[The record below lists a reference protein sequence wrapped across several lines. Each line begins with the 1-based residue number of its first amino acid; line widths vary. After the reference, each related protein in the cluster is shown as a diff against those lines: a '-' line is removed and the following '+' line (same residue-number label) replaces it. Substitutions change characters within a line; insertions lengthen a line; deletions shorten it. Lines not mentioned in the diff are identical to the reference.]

1 MNKNTQNKNR
11 KMSKLSSYLKV
22 SCSALILSSSL
33 VGYGFTK
40 DAFAATQDSQ
50 TPSSENTKHIQKDLQ
65 DAINKAKKDINQLKS
80 LSAVELKSYKE
91 DIESAKDRTEIKDII
106 KEAKKENT
114 ATAQENATDVSNKDN
129 NIETDSTESPSTQD
143 VSTEEKATTTN
154 DDDTSADNTSNT
166 SSELDKIVSDL
177 DDLSNKVD
185 TSQQNDATT
194 NESSTSESNT
204 FENTTDEVTK
214 EEPTTEESTKE
225 EPTTES
231 NSNQT
236 TSSKSH
242 SSVVDK
248 LDSIKN
254 DIDSAKKDIES
265 SKDNTSNQLSSN
277 ENSTEEATTESI
289 EKDDSTK
296 ETPST
301 ENTTRS
307 SSNHHLL
314 DGLAELNNINKDQNL
329 DNDALHHQFDK
340 INNQLSEAEK
350 INQDISKIEKDQADS
365 SHLYINRKL
374 DQLSDLRNK
383 VQNQAD
389 LAKKDKQAI
398 DNDIETVRKNV
409 ENNRDI
415 ILNRLQQA
423 SDKQRAA
430 EDVLNSVLS
439 KNEAQ
444 DILKNIKTKGQSD
457 KQIAD
462 QIMEQIDGLT
472 STTSDD
478 ILKSMLEQATN
489 KEDLLKTILSTR
501 LGQNEAATIAKRLA
515 NAHLTNSQIVDRL
528 KQAFNQ
534 QGLVSG
540 DDILNNILDKT
551 SNRKKAI
558 ETMLATKLNQA
569 KANALADIISR
580 VQSDKANALDLVK
593 STINGKAND
602 LLQLQ
607 NNLGQAKNR
616 LNYILDPILNR
627 PSLLDRIT
635 GNTSGSNLGSSLLG
649 NGLDLLGGLT
659 GNNLLGNLPSGS
671 SLLDGLTNG
680 NSLLD
685 GISDIPNPTQG
696 LSLGNLGDDGL
707 LSGLFNDDGNLS
719 LPATGEAIKKNWVP
733 IAAVIAIAG
742 GALVWFSRRKHH
754 QSNN

>member
-1 MNKNTQNKNR
+1 MNKNMQNKNR

-40 DAFAATQDSQ
+40 DAFAATQDAE
-50 TPSSENTKHIQKDLQ
+50 TATSETTTHVQKDLQ
-65 DAINKAKKDINQLKS
+65 DAMNKAKKDIKQLKH

-91 DIESAKDRTEIKDII
+91 DIESAKNQNEIKNII
-106 KEAKKENT
+106 KEAKKENKV
-114 ATAQENATDVSNKDN
+114 TAQENTTDVSNKDN
-129 NIETDSTESPSTQD
+129 STESSSTQD
-143 VSTEEKATTTN
+143 ASTEEEEKATTSN
-154 DDDTSADNTSNT
+154 DTSADNTSNI
-166 SSELDKIVSDL
+166 SNELDNIVSDL
-177 DDLSNKVD
+177 DTLSNKVD
-185 TSQQNDATT
+185 SGQQKDATT
-194 NESSTSESNT
+194 SNESSSSESNT
-204 FENTTDEVTK
+204 SENTTDEVTK
-214 EEPTTEESTKE
+214 EEPTTEESPKE
-225 EPTTES
+225 MPTTEKP
-231 NSNQT
+231 SNQT
-236 TSSKSH
+236 TSSKSET
-242 SSVVDK
+242 SIVDK

-265 SKDNTSNQLSSN
+265 SKENDSNQLPSD
-277 ENSTEEATTESI
+277 ENSTEEETTESSSI
-289 EKDDSTK
+289 QDAPT
-296 ETPST
+296 T
-301 ENTTRS
+301 ENTTHS
-307 SSNHHLL
+307 NSNHHILE
-314 DGLAELNNINKDQNL
+314 GLAKLNDTHKDQDL
-329 DNDALHHQFDK
+329 DTDARHHQFDK
-340 INNQLSEAEK
+340 VNHQLSETEK
-350 INQDISKIEKDQADS
+350 INQAIAKIENSKDDA

-374 DQLSDLRNK
+374 DQLSDLRDNI
-383 VQNQAD
+383 QHQAD

-398 DNDIETVRKNV
+398 DNDIETVRKNI

-415 ILNRLQQA
+415 ILNRLQQV

-430 EDVLNSVLS
+430 EDILNSVFS

-444 DILKNIKTKGQSD
+444 HILKNIKTKGQSD

-462 QIMEQIDGLT
+462 QIMKQIDGLT

-515 NAHLTNSQIVDRL
+515 NDHLTNSQIVDRL

-534 QGLVSG
+534 HGLVSS
-540 DDILNNILDKT
+540 DDILNDILDKT
-551 SNRKKAI
+551 SNRKQAI

-607 NNLGQAKNR
+607 NSLGQAKNR
-616 LNYILDPILNR
+616 LNYILDPIVNR

-635 GNTSGSNLGSSLLG
+635 GNTSGSNLGSNLLG

-659 GNNLLGNLPSGS
+659 GSHLLGNLPSGS

-696 LSLGNLGDDGL
+696 LSLGNIGDDGL
-707 LSGLFNDDGNLS
+707 LSGLFDDNGDLS

>member
-40 DAFAATQDSQ
+40 DAFAATQDAE
-50 TPSSENTKHIQKDLQ
+50 TATSETTTHVQKDLQ
-65 DAINKAKKDINQLKS
+65 DAMNKAKKDIKQLKH

-91 DIESAKDRTEIKDII
+91 DIESAKNQNEIKDII
-106 KEAKKENT
+106 KEAKKENKV
-114 ATAQENATDVSNKDN
+114 TAQENTTDVSNKDN
-129 NIETDSTESPSTQD
+129 STESSSTQD
-143 VSTEEKATTTN
+143 ASTEEEEKATTSN
-154 DDDTSADNTSNT
+154 DTSADNTSNILN
-166 SSELDKIVSDL
+166 ELDNIVSDL
-177 DDLSNKVD
+177 DTLSNKVD
-185 TSQQNDATT
+185 SGQQKDATT
-194 NESSTSESNT
+194 SNESSSSESNT
-204 FENTTDEVTK
+204 SENTTDEVTK
-214 EEPTTEESTKE
+214 EEPTTEESPKE
-225 EPTTES
+225 VPTTEKP
-231 NSNQT
+231 SNQT
-236 TSSKSH
+236 TSSKSET
-242 SSVVDK
+242 SIVDK

-265 SKDNTSNQLSSN
+265 SKENDSNQLPSD
-277 ENSTEEATTESI
+277 ENSTEEETTESSSI
-289 EKDDSTK
+289 QDAPT
-296 ETPST
+296 T
-301 ENTTRS
+301 ENTTHS
-307 SSNHHLL
+307 NSNHHILE
-314 DGLAELNNINKDQNL
+314 GLAKLNDTHKDQDL
-329 DNDALHHQFDK
+329 DTDARHHQFDK
-340 INNQLSEAEK
+340 VNHQLSETEK
-350 INQDISKIEKDQADS
+350 INQAIAKIENSKDDA

-374 DQLSDLRNK
+374 DQLSDLRDNI
-383 VQNQAD
+383 QHQAD

-398 DNDIETVRKNV
+398 DNDIETVRKNI

-415 ILNRLQQA
+415 ILNRLQQV

-430 EDVLNSVLS
+430 EDVLNSVFS

-444 DILKNIKTKGQSD
+444 HILKNIKTKGQSD

-462 QIMEQIDGLT
+462 QIMKQIDGLT

-515 NAHLTNSQIVDRL
+515 NDHLTNSQIVDRL

-534 QGLVSG
+534 HGLVSS
-540 DDILNNILDKT
+540 DDILNDILDKT
-551 SNRKKAI
+551 SNRKQAI

-607 NNLGQAKNR
+607 NSLGQAKNR
-616 LNYILDPILNR
+616 LNYILDPIVNR

-635 GNTSGSNLGSSLLG
+635 GNTSGSNLGSNLLG

-659 GNNLLGNLPSGS
+659 GSHLLGNLPSGS

-696 LSLGNLGDDGL
+696 LSLGHLGDDGL
-707 LSGLFNDDGNLS
+707 LSGLFNSDGNLS
-719 LPATGEAIKKNWVP
+719 LPATGEAIKKNWIP

>member
-40 DAFAATQDSQ
+40 DAFAATQDAE
-50 TPSSENTKHIQKDLQ
+50 TATSETTTHVQKDLQ
-65 DAINKAKKDINQLKS
+65 DAMNKAKKDIKQLKH

-91 DIESAKDRTEIKDII
+91 DIESAKNQNEIKDII
-106 KEAKKENT
+106 KEAKKENKV
-114 ATAQENATDVSNKDN
+114 TAQENTTDVSNKDN
-129 NIETDSTESPSTQD
+129 STESSSTQD
-143 VSTEEKATTTN
+143 ASTEEEEKATTSN
-154 DDDTSADNTSNT
+154 DTSADNTSNI
-166 SSELDKIVSDL
+166 SNELDNIVSDL
-177 DDLSNKVD
+177 DTLSNKVD
-185 TSQQNDATT
+185 SGQQKDATT
-194 NESSTSESNT
+194 SNESSSSESNT
-204 FENTTDEVTK
+204 SENTTDEVTK
-214 EEPTTEESTKE
+214 EEPTTEESPKE
-225 EPTTES
+225 VPTTEKP
-231 NSNQT
+231 SNQT
-236 TSSKSH
+236 TSSKSET
-242 SSVVDK
+242 SIVDK

-265 SKDNTSNQLSSN
+265 SKENDSNQLPSD
-277 ENSTEEATTESI
+277 ENSTEEETTESSSI
-289 EKDDSTK
+289 QDAPT
-296 ETPST
+296 T
-301 ENTTRS
+301 ENTTHS
-307 SSNHHLL
+307 NSNHHIL
-314 DGLAELNNINKDQNL
+314 DGLAKLNDTHKDQDL
-329 DNDALHHQFDK
+329 DTDARHHQFDK
-340 INNQLSEAEK
+340 VNHQLSETEK
-350 INQDISKIEKDQADS
+350 INQAIAKIENSKDDA

-374 DQLSDLRNK
+374 DQLSDLRDNI
-383 VQNQAD
+383 QHQAD

-398 DNDIETVRKNV
+398 DNDIETVRKNI

-415 ILNRLQQA
+415 ILNRLQQV

-430 EDVLNSVLS
+430 EDVLNSVFS

-444 DILKNIKTKGQSD
+444 HILKNIKTKGQSD

-462 QIMEQIDGLT
+462 QIMKQIDGLT

-515 NAHLTNSQIVDRL
+515 NDHLTNSQIVDRL

-534 QGLVSG
+534 HGLVSS
-540 DDILNNILDKT
+540 DDILNDILDKT
-551 SNRKKAI
+551 SNRKQAI

-607 NNLGQAKNR
+607 NSLGQAKNR
-616 LNYILDPILNR
+616 LNYILDPIVNR

-635 GNTSGSNLGSSLLG
+635 GNTSGSNLGSNLLG

-659 GNNLLGNLPSGS
+659 GSHLLGNLPSGS

-696 LSLGNLGDDGL
+696 LSLGHLGDDGL
-707 LSGLFNDDGNLS
+707 LSGLFNSDGNLS
-719 LPATGEAIKKNWVP
+719 LPATGEAIKKNWIP
-733 IAAVIAIAG
+733 IAAVIAITG

>member
-40 DAFAATQDSQ
+40 DAFAATQDAE
-50 TPSSENTKHIQKDLQ
+50 TATSETTTHVQKDLQ
-65 DAINKAKKDINQLKS
+65 DAMNKAKKDIKQLKH

-91 DIESAKDRTEIKDII
+91 DIESAKNQNEIKNII
-106 KEAKKENT
+106 KEAKKENKV
-114 ATAQENATDVSNKDN
+114 TAQENTTDVSNKDN
-129 NIETDSTESPSTQD
+129 STESSSTQD
-143 VSTEEKATTTN
+143 ASTEEEEKATTSN
-154 DDDTSADNTSNT
+154 DTSADNTSNI
-166 SSELDKIVSDL
+166 SNELDNIVSDL
-177 DDLSNKVD
+177 DTLSNKVD
-185 TSQQNDATT
+185 SGQQKDATT
-194 NESSTSESNT
+194 SNESSSSESNT
-204 FENTTDEVTK
+204 SENTTDEVTK
-214 EEPTTEESTKE
+214 EEPTTEESPKE
-225 EPTTES
+225 MPTTEKP
-231 NSNQT
+231 SNQT
-236 TSSKSH
+236 TSSKSET
-242 SSVVDK
+242 SIVDK

-265 SKDNTSNQLSSN
+265 SKENDSNQLPSD
-277 ENSTEEATTESI
+277 ENSTEEETTESSSI
-289 EKDDSTK
+289 QDAPT
-296 ETPST
+296 T
-301 ENTTRS
+301 ENTTHS
-307 SSNHHLL
+307 NSNHHILE
-314 DGLAELNNINKDQNL
+314 GLAKLNDTHKDQDL
-329 DNDALHHQFDK
+329 DTDARHHQFDK
-340 INNQLSEAEK
+340 VNHQLSETEK
-350 INQDISKIEKDQADS
+350 INQAIAKIENSKDDA

-374 DQLSDLRNK
+374 DQLSDLRDNI
-383 VQNQAD
+383 QHQAD

-398 DNDIETVRKNV
+398 DNDIETVRKNI

-415 ILNRLQQA
+415 ILNRLQQV

-430 EDVLNSVLS
+430 EDILNSVFS

-444 DILKNIKTKGQSD
+444 HILKNIKTKGQSD

-462 QIMEQIDGLT
+462 QIMKQIDGLT

-515 NAHLTNSQIVDRL
+515 NDHLTNSQIVDRL

-534 QGLVSG
+534 HGLVSS
-540 DDILNNILDKT
+540 DDILNDILDKT
-551 SNRKKAI
+551 SNRKQAI

-607 NNLGQAKNR
+607 NSLGQAKNR
-616 LNYILDPILNR
+616 LNYILDPIVNR

-635 GNTSGSNLGSSLLG
+635 GNTSGSNLGSNLLG

-659 GNNLLGNLPSGS
+659 GSHLLGNLPSGS

-696 LSLGNLGDDGL
+696 LSLGHLGDDGL
-707 LSGLFNDDGNLS
+707 LSGLFNSDGNLS
-719 LPATGEAIKKNWVP
+719 LPATGKAIKKNWIP

>member
-40 DAFAATQDSQ
+40 DAFAATQDAE
-50 TPSSENTKHIQKDLQ
+50 TATSETTTHVQKDLQ
-65 DAINKAKKDINQLKS
+65 DAMNKAKKDIKQLKH

-91 DIESAKDRTEIKDII
+91 DIESAKNQNEIKNII
-106 KEAKKENT
+106 KEAKKENKV
-114 ATAQENATDVSNKDN
+114 TAQENTTDVSNKDN
-129 NIETDSTESPSTQD
+129 STESSSTQD
-143 VSTEEKATTTN
+143 ASTEEEKATTSN
-154 DDDTSADNTSNT
+154 DTSADNTSNI
-166 SSELDKIVSDL
+166 SNELDNIVSDL
-177 DDLSNKVD
+177 DTLSNKVD
-185 TSQQNDATT
+185 SGQQKDATT
-194 NESSTSESNT
+194 SNESSSSESNT
-204 FENTTDEVTK
+204 SENTTDEVTK
-214 EEPTTEESTKE
+214 EEPTTEESPKE
-225 EPTTES
+225 MPTTEKP
-231 NSNQT
+231 SNQT
-236 TSSKSH
+236 TSSKSET
-242 SSVVDK
+242 SIVDK

-254 DIDSAKKDIES
+254 DIDSAKKDMES
-265 SKDNTSNQLSSN
+265 SKENNSNQLPSDDN
-277 ENSTEEATTESI
+277 NTEEATTESSSI
-289 EKDDSTK
+289 QDAPT
-296 ETPST
+296 T
-301 ENTTRS
+301 ENTTHS
-307 SSNHHLL
+307 NSNHHILE
-314 DGLAELNNINKDQNL
+314 GLAKLNDTHKDQDL
-329 DNDALHHQFDK
+329 DTDARHHQFDK
-340 INNQLSEAEK
+340 VNHQLSETEK
-350 INQDISKIEKDQADS
+350 INQAIAKIENSKDDA

-374 DQLSDLRNK
+374 DQLSDLRDNI
-383 VQNQAD
+383 QHQAD

-398 DNDIETVRKNV
+398 DNDIETVRKNI

-415 ILNRLQQA
+415 ILNRLQQV

-430 EDVLNSVLS
+430 EDVLNSVFS

-444 DILKNIKTKGQSD
+444 HILKNIKTKGQSD

-462 QIMEQIDGLT
+462 QIMKQIDGLT

-515 NAHLTNSQIVDRL
+515 NDHLTNSQIVDRL

-534 QGLVSG
+534 HGLVSS
-540 DDILNNILDKT
+540 DDILNDILDKT
-551 SNRKKAI
+551 SNRKQAI

-607 NNLGQAKNR
+607 NSLGQAKNR
-616 LNYILDPILNR
+616 LNYILDPIVNR

-635 GNTSGSNLGSSLLG
+635 GNTSGSNLGSNLLG

-659 GNNLLGNLPSGS
+659 GSHLLGNLPSGS

-696 LSLGNLGDDGL
+696 LSLGHLGDDGL
-707 LSGLFNDDGNLS
+707 LSGLFNSDGNLS
-719 LPATGEAIKKNWVP
+719 LPATGEAIKKNWIP

>member
-40 DAFAATQDSQ
+40 DAFAATQDAE
-50 TPSSENTKHIQKDLQ
+50 TATSETTTHVQKDLQ
-65 DAINKAKKDINQLKS
+65 DAMNKAKKDIKQLKH

-91 DIESAKDRTEIKDII
+91 DIESAKNQNEIKDII
-106 KEAKKENT
+106 KEAKKENRV
-114 ATAQENATDVSNKDN
+114 TAQENTTDVSNKDN
-129 NIETDSTESPSTQD
+129 STESSSTQD
-143 VSTEEKATTTN
+143 ASTEEEEKATTSN
-154 DDDTSADNTSNT
+154 DTSVDNTSNI
-166 SSELDKIVSDL
+166 SNELDNIVSDL
-177 DDLSNKVD
+177 DTLSNKVD
-185 TSQQNDATT
+185 SGQQKDATT
-194 NESSTSESNT
+194 SNESSSSESNT
-204 FENTTDEVTK
+204 SENTTDEVTK
-214 EEPTTEESTKE
+214 EEPTTEESPKE
-225 EPTTES
+225 VPTTEKP
-231 NSNQT
+231 SNQT
-236 TSSKSH
+236 TSSKSET
-242 SSVVDK
+242 SIVDK

-265 SKDNTSNQLSSN
+265 SKENDSNQLPSD
-277 ENSTEEATTESI
+277 ENSTEEETTESSSTQ
-289 EKDDSTK
+289 DSPT
-296 ETPST
+296 T
-301 ENTTRS
+301 EDTTHS
-307 SSNHHLL
+307 NSNHHVL
-314 DGLAELNNINKDQNL
+314 DGLAKLNDTHKDQDL
-329 DNDALHHQFDK
+329 DTDARYHQFDK
-340 INNQLSEAEK
+340 VNRQLSEAEK
-350 INQDISKIEKDQADS
+350 INQAIAKIENSKDDA

-374 DQLSDLRNK
+374 DQLSDLRDNI
-383 VQNQAD
+383 QHQAD

-398 DNDIETVRKNV
+398 DNDIETVRKNI

-430 EDVLNSVLS
+430 EDVLNSVFS

-444 DILKNIKTKGQSD
+444 HILKNIKIKGQSD

-462 QIMEQIDGLT
+462 QIMKQIDGLT

-478 ILKSMLEQATN
+478 ILKSMLEQAPN

-501 LGQNEAATIAKRLA
+501 LGQNEAATIAKRLV
-515 NAHLTNSQIVDRL
+515 NDHLTNSQIVDRL

-534 QGLVSG
+534 HGLVSS
-540 DDILNNILDKT
+540 DDILNDILDKT
-551 SNRKKAI
+551 SNRKQAI

-607 NNLGQAKNR
+607 NSLGQAKNR
-616 LNYILDPILNR
+616 LNYILDPIVNR

-635 GNTSGSNLGSSLLG
+635 GNTSGSNLGSS
-649 NGLDLLGGLT
+649 
-659 GNNLLGNLPSGS
+659 LLGNLPSGS

-685 GISDIPNPTQG
+685 GISDIPDPTQG
-696 LSLGNLGDDGL
+696 LSLGHLGDDGL
-707 LSGLFNDDGNLS
+707 LSGLFNSDGNLS
-719 LPATGEAIKKNWVP
+719 LPATGEAIKKNWIP

>member
-40 DAFAATQDSQ
+40 DAFAATQDAE
-50 TPSSENTKHIQKDLQ
+50 TATSETTTHVQKDLQ
-65 DAINKAKKDINQLKS
+65 DAMNKAKKDIKQLKH

-91 DIESAKDRTEIKDII
+91 DIESAKNQNEIKDII
-106 KEAKKENT
+106 KEAKKENKV
-114 ATAQENATDVSNKDN
+114 TAQENTTDVSNKDN
-129 NIETDSTESPSTQD
+129 STESSSTQD
-143 VSTEEKATTTN
+143 ASTEEEEKATTSH
-154 DDDTSADNTSNT
+154 DTSADNTSNI
-166 SSELDKIVSDL
+166 SNELDNIVSDL
-177 DDLSNKVD
+177 DTLSNKVD
-185 TSQQNDATT
+185 SGQQKDATT
-194 NESSTSESNT
+194 SNESSSSESNT
-204 FENTTDEVTK
+204 SENTTDEVTK
-214 EEPTTEESTKE
+214 EEPTTEESPKE
-225 EPTTES
+225 VPTTEKP
-231 NSNQT
+231 SNQT
-236 TSSKSH
+236 TSSKSET
-242 SSVVDK
+242 SIVDK

-265 SKDNTSNQLSSN
+265 SKENDSNQLPSD
-277 ENSTEEATTESI
+277 ENSTEEETTESSSI
-289 EKDDSTK
+289 QDAPT
-296 ETPST
+296 T
-301 ENTTRS
+301 ENTTHS
-307 SSNHHLL
+307 NSNHHIL
-314 DGLAELNNINKDQNL
+314 DGLAKLNDTHKDQDL
-329 DNDALHHQFDK
+329 DTDARHHQFDK
-340 INNQLSEAEK
+340 VNHQLSETEK
-350 INQDISKIEKDQADS
+350 INQAIAKIENSKDDA

-374 DQLSDLRNK
+374 DQLSDLRDNI
-383 VQNQAD
+383 QHQAD

-398 DNDIETVRKNV
+398 DNDIETVRKNI

-423 SDKQRAA
+423 SDKQHAA
-430 EDVLNSVLS
+430 EDILNSVFS

-444 DILKNIKTKGQSD
+444 HILKNIKTKGQSD

-462 QIMEQIDGLT
+462 QIMKQIDGLT

-515 NAHLTNSQIVDRL
+515 NDHLTNSQIVDRL

-534 QGLVSG
+534 HGLVSS
-540 DDILNNILDKT
+540 DDILNDILDKT
-551 SNRKKAI
+551 SNRKQAI

-569 KANALADIISR
+569 KAKVLADIISR

-607 NNLGQAKNR
+607 NSLGQAKNR
-616 LNYILDPILNR
+616 LNYILDPIVNR

-635 GNTSGSNLGSSLLG
+635 GNTSGSNLGSNLLG

-659 GNNLLGNLPSGS
+659 GSHLLGNLPSGS

-696 LSLGNLGDDGL
+696 LSLGHLGDDGL
-707 LSGLFNDDGNLS
+707 LSGLFNSDGNLS
-719 LPATGEAIKKNWVP
+719 LPATGEAIKKNWIP
-733 IAAVIAIAG
+733 IVAVIAIAG

>member
-40 DAFAATQDSQ
+40 DAFAATQDAE
-50 TPSSENTKHIQKDLQ
+50 TATSETTTHVQKDLQ
-65 DAINKAKKDINQLKS
+65 DAMNKAKKDIKQLKH

-91 DIESAKDRTEIKDII
+91 DIENAKNQNEIKNII
-106 KEAKKENT
+106 KEAKKENKV
-114 ATAQENATDVSNKDN
+114 TAQENTTDVSNKDN
-129 NIETDSTESPSTQD
+129 STESSSTQD
-143 VSTEEKATTTN
+143 ASTEEEEKATTSN
-154 DDDTSADNTSNT
+154 DTSADNTSNI
-166 SSELDKIVSDL
+166 SNELDNIVSDL
-177 DDLSNKVD
+177 DTLSNKVD
-185 TSQQNDATT
+185 SGQQKDATT
-194 NESSTSESNT
+194 SNESSSSESNT
-204 FENTTDEVTK
+204 SENTTDEVTK
-214 EEPTTEESTKE
+214 EEPTTEESPKE
-225 EPTTES
+225 MPTTEKP
-231 NSNQT
+231 SNQT
-236 TSSKSH
+236 TSSKSET
-242 SSVVDK
+242 SIVDK

-265 SKDNTSNQLSSN
+265 SKENDSNQLPSD
-277 ENSTEEATTESI
+277 ENSTEEETTESSSI
-289 EKDDSTK
+289 QDAPT
-296 ETPST
+296 T
-301 ENTTRS
+301 ENTTHS
-307 SSNHHLL
+307 NSNHHILE
-314 DGLAELNNINKDQNL
+314 GLAKLNDTHKDQDL
-329 DNDALHHQFDK
+329 DTDARHHQFDK
-340 INNQLSEAEK
+340 VNHQLSETEK
-350 INQDISKIEKDQADS
+350 INQAIAKIENSKDDA

-374 DQLSDLRNK
+374 DQLSDLRDNI
-383 VQNQAD
+383 QHQAD

-398 DNDIETVRKNV
+398 DNDIETVRKNI

-430 EDVLNSVLS
+430 EDILNSVFS

-444 DILKNIKTKGQSD
+444 HILKNIKTKGQSD

-462 QIMEQIDGLT
+462 QIMKQIDGLT

-501 LGQNEAATIAKRLA
+501 LGQNEAATIAKRLV
-515 NAHLTNSQIVDRL
+515 NDHLTNSQIVDRL

-534 QGLVSG
+534 HGLVSS
-540 DDILNNILDKT
+540 DDILNDILDKT
-551 SNRKKAI
+551 SNRKQAI

-607 NNLGQAKNR
+607 NSLGQAKNR
-616 LNYILDPILNR
+616 LNYILDPIVNR

-635 GNTSGSNLGSSLLG
+635 GNTSGSNLGSNLLG

-659 GNNLLGNLPSGS
+659 GSHLLGNLPSGS

-696 LSLGNLGDDGL
+696 LSLGHLGDDGL
-707 LSGLFNDDGNLS
+707 LSGLFNSDGNLS
-719 LPATGEAIKKNWVP
+719 LPATGEAIKKNWIP

>member
-40 DAFAATQDSQ
+40 DAFAATQDAE
-50 TPSSENTKHIQKDLQ
+50 TATSETTTHVQKDLQ
-65 DAINKAKKDINQLKS
+65 DAMNKAKKDIKQLKH

-91 DIESAKDRTEIKDII
+91 DIESAKNQNEIKNII
-106 KEAKKENT
+106 KEAKKENKV
-114 ATAQENATDVSNKDN
+114 TAQENTTDVSNKDN
-129 NIETDSTESPSTQD
+129 STESSSTQD
-143 VSTEEKATTTN
+143 ASTEEEEKATTSN
-154 DDDTSADNTSNT
+154 DTSADNTSNI
-166 SSELDKIVSDL
+166 SNELDNIVSDL
-177 DDLSNKVD
+177 DTLSNKVD
-185 TSQQNDATT
+185 SGQQKDATT
-194 NESSTSESNT
+194 SNESSSSESNT
-204 FENTTDEVTK
+204 SENTTDEVTK
-214 EEPTTEESTKE
+214 EEPTTEESPKE
-225 EPTTES
+225 VPTTEKP
-231 NSNQT
+231 SNQT
-236 TSSKSH
+236 TSSKSET
-242 SSVVDK
+242 SIVDK

-265 SKDNTSNQLSSN
+265 SKENDSNQLPSD
-277 ENSTEEATTESI
+277 ENSTEEETTESSSI
-289 EKDDSTK
+289 QDAPT
-296 ETPST
+296 T
-301 ENTTRS
+301 ENTTHS
-307 SSNHHLL
+307 NSNHHIL
-314 DGLAELNNINKDQNL
+314 DGLAKLNDTHKDQDL
-329 DNDALHHQFDK
+329 DTDARHHQFDK
-340 INNQLSEAEK
+340 VNHQLSETEK
-350 INQDISKIEKDQADS
+350 INQAIAKIENSKDDA

-374 DQLSDLRNK
+374 DQLSDLRDNI
-383 VQNQAD
+383 QHQAD

-398 DNDIETVRKNV
+398 DNDIETVRKNI

-415 ILNRLQQA
+415 ILNRLQQV

-430 EDVLNSVLS
+430 EDVLNSVFS

-444 DILKNIKTKGQSD
+444 HILKNIKTKGQSD

-462 QIMEQIDGLT
+462 QIMKQIDGLT

-515 NAHLTNSQIVDRL
+515 NDHLTNSQIVDRL

-534 QGLVSG
+534 HGLVSS
-540 DDILNNILDKT
+540 DDILNDILDKT
-551 SNRKKAI
+551 SNRKQAI

-607 NNLGQAKNR
+607 NSLGQAKNR
-616 LNYILDPILNR
+616 LNYILDPIVNR

-635 GNTSGSNLGSSLLG
+635 GNTSGSNLGSNLLG

-659 GNNLLGNLPSGS
+659 GSHLLGNLPSGS

-696 LSLGNLGDDGL
+696 LSLGHLGDDGL
-707 LSGLFNDDGNLS
+707 LSGLFNSDGNLS
-719 LPATGEAIKKNWVP
+719 LPATGEAIKKNWIP

>member
-40 DAFAATQDSQ
+40 DAFAATQDAE
-50 TPSSENTKHIQKDLQ
+50 TATSETTTHVQKDLQ
-65 DAINKAKKDINQLKS
+65 DAMNKAKKDIKQLKH

-91 DIESAKDRTEIKDII
+91 DIESAKNQNEIKNII
-106 KEAKKENT
+106 KEAKKENKV
-114 ATAQENATDVSNKDN
+114 TAQENTTDVSNKDN
-129 NIETDSTESPSTQD
+129 STESSSTQD
-143 VSTEEKATTTN
+143 ASTEEEEKATTSN
-154 DDDTSADNTSNT
+154 DTSADNTSNILN
-166 SSELDKIVSDL
+166 ELDNIVSDL
-177 DDLSNKVD
+177 DTLSNKVD
-185 TSQQNDATT
+185 SGQQKDATT
-194 NESSTSESNT
+194 SNESSSSESNT
-204 FENTTDEVTK
+204 SENTTDEVTK
-214 EEPTTEESTKE
+214 EEPTTEESPKE
-225 EPTTES
+225 MPTTEKP
-231 NSNQT
+231 SNQT
-236 TSSKSH
+236 TSSKSET
-242 SSVVDK
+242 SIVDK

-265 SKDNTSNQLSSN
+265 SKENDSNQLPSD
-277 ENSTEEATTESI
+277 ENSTEEETTESSSI
-289 EKDDSTK
+289 QDAPT
-296 ETPST
+296 T
-301 ENTTRS
+301 ENTTHS
-307 SSNHHLL
+307 NSNHHILE
-314 DGLAELNNINKDQNL
+314 GLAKLNDTHKDQDL
-329 DNDALHHQFDK
+329 DTDARHHQFDK
-340 INNQLSEAEK
+340 VNHQLSETEK
-350 INQDISKIEKDQADS
+350 INQAIAKIENSKDDA

-374 DQLSDLRNK
+374 DQLSDLRDNI
-383 VQNQAD
+383 QHQAD

-398 DNDIETVRKNV
+398 DNDIETVRKNI

-415 ILNRLQQA
+415 ILNRLQQV

-430 EDVLNSVLS
+430 EDILNSVFS

-444 DILKNIKTKGQSD
+444 HILKNIKTKGQSD

-462 QIMEQIDGLT
+462 QIMKQIDGLT

-515 NAHLTNSQIVDRL
+515 NDHLTNSQIVDRL

-534 QGLVSG
+534 HGLVSS
-540 DDILNNILDKT
+540 DDILNDILDKT
-551 SNRKKAI
+551 SNRKQAI

-607 NNLGQAKNR
+607 NSLGQAKNR
-616 LNYILDPILNR
+616 LNYILDPIVNR

-635 GNTSGSNLGSSLLG
+635 GNTSGSNLGSNLLG

-659 GNNLLGNLPSGS
+659 GSHLLGNLPSGS

-696 LSLGNLGDDGL
+696 LSLGHLGDDGL
-707 LSGLFNDDGNLS
+707 LSGLFNSDGNLS
-719 LPATGEAIKKNWVP
+719 LPATGEAIKKNWIP

>member
-1 MNKNTQNKNR
+1 MNKNTQNENR

-40 DAFAATQDSQ
+40 DAFAATQDAE
-50 TPSSENTKHIQKDLQ
+50 TATSETSTHVQKDLQ
-65 DAINKAKKDINQLKS
+65 DAINKAKKDIKQLKH

-91 DIESAKDRTEIKDII
+91 DIESAKNQTEIKNII
-106 KEAKKENT
+106 KEAKKENK
-114 ATAQENATDVSNKDN
+114 ATAQENTTDVSNKDN
-129 NIETDSTESPSTQD
+129 STESSSTQD
-143 VSTEEKATTTN
+143 ASTEEKATTSH
-154 DDDTSADNTSNT
+154 DTSADDTSND
-166 SSELDKIVSDL
+166 LDNIVSDL
-177 DDLSNKVD
+177 DVLSNKVD
-185 TSQQNDATT
+185 SGQQKDATT
-194 NESSTSESNT
+194 SNESSSSESNT
-204 FENTTDEVTK
+204 SENTTDEVTK
-214 EEPTTEESTKE
+214 EESTTEESSKE
-225 EPTTES
+225 APTTEDP
-231 NSNQT
+231 SNQP
-236 TSSKSH
+236 TSSKSET
-242 SSVVDK
+242 SIVDK

-254 DIDSAKKDIES
+254 DIDSAKKDMES
-265 SKDNTSNQLSSN
+265 SKENNSNQLPSDDN
-277 ENSTEEATTESI
+277 NTEEATTESS
-289 EKDDSTK
+289 STQ
-296 ETPST
+296 EAPTT
-301 ENTTRS
+301 EDTTHS
-307 SSNHHLL
+307 NSNHHVL
-314 DGLAELNNINKDQNL
+314 DELAKLNNTHKDQDL
-329 DNDALHHQFDK
+329 DTDVRHHQFDK
-340 INNQLSEAEK
+340 VNHQLSETEK
-350 INQDISKIEKDQADS
+350 INQAIAKIENSKDDA

-374 DQLSDLRNK
+374 DQLSDLRDK
-383 VQNQAD
+383 IQNQAD

-398 DNDIETVRKNV
+398 DNDIETVRKNI

-423 SDKQRAA
+423 SDKQHAV
-430 EDVLNSVLS
+430 EDILNSVFS

-444 DILKNIKTKGQSD
+444 HILKNIKTKGQSD

-462 QIMEQIDGLT
+462 QIMKQIDGLT

-515 NAHLTNSQIVDRL
+515 NDHLTNSQIVDRL

-534 QGLVSG
+534 HGLVSS
-540 DDILNNILDKT
+540 DDILNDILDKT
-551 SNRKKAI
+551 SNRKQAI

-569 KANALADIISR
+569 KAKVLADIISR

-607 NNLGQAKNR
+607 NSLGQAKNR
-616 LNYILDPILNR
+616 LNYILDPIVNR

-635 GNTSGSNLGSSLLG
+635 GNTSGSNLGSS
-649 NGLDLLGGLT
+649 
-659 GNNLLGNLPSGS
+659 LLGNLPSGS

-696 LSLGNLGDDGL
+696 LSLGHLGDDGL
-707 LSGLFNDDGNLS
+707 LSGLFNSDGNLS
-719 LPATGEAIKKNWVP
+719 LPATGEAIKKNWIP

>member
-40 DAFAATQDSQ
+40 DAFAATQDAE
-50 TPSSENTKHIQKDLQ
+50 TATSETTTHVQKDLQ
-65 DAINKAKKDINQLKS
+65 DAMNKAKKDIKQLKH

-91 DIESAKDRTEIKDII
+91 DIESAKNQNEIKNII
-106 KEAKKENT
+106 KEAKKENKV
-114 ATAQENATDVSNKDN
+114 TAQENTTDVSNKDN
-129 NIETDSTESPSTQD
+129 STESSSTQD
-143 VSTEEKATTTN
+143 ASTEEEKATTSN
-154 DDDTSADNTSNT
+154 DTSADNTSNI
-166 SSELDKIVSDL
+166 SNELDNIVSDL
-177 DDLSNKVD
+177 DTLSNKVD
-185 TSQQNDATT
+185 SGQQKDATT
-194 NESSTSESNT
+194 SNESSSSESNT
-204 FENTTDEVTK
+204 SENTTDEVTK
-214 EEPTTEESTKE
+214 EEPTTEESPKE
-225 EPTTES
+225 MPTTEKP
-231 NSNQT
+231 SNQT
-236 TSSKSH
+236 TSSKSET
-242 SSVVDK
+242 SIVDK

-265 SKDNTSNQLSSN
+265 SKENDSNQLPSD
-277 ENSTEEATTESI
+277 ENSTEEETTESSSI
-289 EKDDSTK
+289 QDAPT
-296 ETPST
+296 T
-301 ENTTRS
+301 EDTTNS
-307 SSNHHLL
+307 NSNHHVL
-314 DGLAELNNINKDQNL
+314 DGLAKLNDTHKDQDL
-329 DNDALHHQFDK
+329 DTDARYHQFDK
-340 INNQLSEAEK
+340 VNRQLSEAEK
-350 INQDISKIEKDQADS
+350 INQAIAKIENSKDDA

-374 DQLSDLRNK
+374 DQLSDLRDNI
-383 VQNQAD
+383 QHQAD

-398 DNDIETVRKNV
+398 DNDIETVRKNI

-415 ILNRLQQA
+415 ILNRLQQV

-430 EDVLNSVLS
+430 EDILNSVFS

-444 DILKNIKTKGQSD
+444 HILKNIKTKGQSD

-462 QIMEQIDGLT
+462 QIMKHIDGLT

-478 ILKSMLEQATN
+478 ILKSMLEQASN

-515 NAHLTNSQIVDRL
+515 NDHLTNSQIVDRL

-534 QGLVSG
+534 HGLVSS
-540 DDILNNILDKT
+540 DDILNDILDKT
-551 SNRKKAI
+551 SNRKQAI

-607 NNLGQAKNR
+607 NSLGQAKNR
-616 LNYILDPILNR
+616 LNYILDPIVNR

-635 GNTSGSNLGSSLLG
+635 GNTSGSNLGSNLLG

-659 GNNLLGNLPSGS
+659 GSHLLGNLPSGS

-696 LSLGNLGDDGL
+696 LSLGHLGDDGL
-707 LSGLFNDDGNLS
+707 LSGLFNSDGNLS
-719 LPATGEAIKKNWVP
+719 LPATGEAIKKNWIP

>member
-40 DAFAATQDSQ
+40 DAFAATQDAE
-50 TPSSENTKHIQKDLQ
+50 TATSETTTHVQKDLQ
-65 DAINKAKKDINQLKS
+65 DAMNKAKKDIKQLKN

-91 DIESAKDRTEIKDII
+91 DIESAKNQNEIKNII
-106 KEAKKENT
+106 KEAKKENKV
-114 ATAQENATDVSNKDN
+114 TAQENTTDVSNKDN
-129 NIETDSTESPSTQD
+129 STESSSTQD
-143 VSTEEKATTTN
+143 ASTEEEEKATTSN
-154 DDDTSADNTSNT
+154 DTSADNTSNI
-166 SSELDKIVSDL
+166 SNELDNIVSDL
-177 DDLSNKVD
+177 DTLSNKVD
-185 TSQQNDATT
+185 SGQQKDATT
-194 NESSTSESNT
+194 SNESSSSESNT
-204 FENTTDEVTK
+204 SENTTDEVTK
-214 EEPTTEESTKE
+214 EEPTTEESPKE
-225 EPTTES
+225 VPTTEKP
-231 NSNQT
+231 SNQT
-236 TSSKSH
+236 TSSKSET
-242 SSVVDK
+242 SIVDK

-265 SKDNTSNQLSSN
+265 SKENDSNQLPSD
-277 ENSTEEATTESI
+277 ENSTEEETTEPSSI
-289 EKDDSTK
+289 QDAPT
-296 ETPST
+296 T
-301 ENTTRS
+301 ENTTNS
-307 SSNHHLL
+307 NSNHHVL
-314 DGLAELNNINKDQNL
+314 DGLAKLNDTHKDQDL
-329 DNDALHHQFDK
+329 DTDARHHQFDK
-340 INNQLSEAEK
+340 VNHQLSETEK
-350 INQDISKIEKDQADS
+350 INQAIAKIENSKDDA

-374 DQLSDLRNK
+374 DQLSDLRDNI
-383 VQNQAD
+383 QHQAD

-398 DNDIETVRKNV
+398 DNDIETVRKNI

-415 ILNRLQQA
+415 ILNRLQQV

-430 EDVLNSVLS
+430 EDILNSVFS

-444 DILKNIKTKGQSD
+444 HILKNIKTKGQSD

-462 QIMEQIDGLT
+462 QIMKQIDGLT

-515 NAHLTNSQIVDRL
+515 NDHLTNSQIVDRL

-534 QGLVSG
+534 HGLVSS
-540 DDILNNILDKT
+540 DDILNDILDKT
-551 SNRKKAI
+551 SNRKQAI

-607 NNLGQAKNR
+607 NSLGQAKNR
-616 LNYILDPILNR
+616 LNYILDPIVNR

-635 GNTSGSNLGSSLLG
+635 GNTSGSNLGSNLLG

-659 GNNLLGNLPSGS
+659 GSHLLGNLPSGS

-696 LSLGNLGDDGL
+696 LSLGHLGDDGL
-707 LSGLFNDDGNLS
+707 LSGLFNSDGNLS
-719 LPATGEAIKKNWVP
+719 LPATGEAIKKNWIP

>member
-40 DAFAATQDSQ
+40 DAFAATQDAE
-50 TPSSENTKHIQKDLQ
+50 TATSETTTHVQKDLQ
-65 DAINKAKKDINQLKS
+65 DAMNKAKKDIKQLKH

-91 DIESAKDRTEIKDII
+91 DIESAKNQNEIKNII
-106 KEAKKENT
+106 KEAKKENKV
-114 ATAQENATDVSNKDN
+114 TAQENTTDVSNKDN
-129 NIETDSTESPSTQD
+129 STESSSTQD
-143 VSTEEKATTTN
+143 VSTEEEEKATTSN
-154 DDDTSADNTSNT
+154 DTSADNTSNI
-166 SSELDKIVSDL
+166 SNELDNIVSDL
-177 DDLSNKVD
+177 DTLSNKVD
-185 TSQQNDATT
+185 SGQQKDATT
-194 NESSTSESNT
+194 SNESSSSESNT
-204 FENTTDEVTK
+204 SENTTDEVTK
-214 EEPTTEESTKE
+214 EEPTTEESPKE
-225 EPTTES
+225 MPTTEKP
-231 NSNQT
+231 SNQT
-236 TSSKSH
+236 TSSKSET
-242 SSVVDK
+242 SIVDK

-265 SKDNTSNQLSSN
+265 SKENDSNQLPSD
-277 ENSTEEATTESI
+277 ENSTEEETTESSSI
-289 EKDDSTK
+289 QDAPT
-296 ETPST
+296 T
-301 ENTTRS
+301 ENTTHS
-307 SSNHHLL
+307 NSNHHILE
-314 DGLAELNNINKDQNL
+314 GLAKLNDTHKDQDL
-329 DNDALHHQFDK
+329 DTDARYHQFDK
-340 INNQLSEAEK
+340 VNRQLSEAEK
-350 INQDISKIEKDQADS
+350 INQAIAKIENNKDDA

-374 DQLSDLRNK
+374 DQLSDLRDNI
-383 VQNQAD
+383 QHQAD

-398 DNDIETVRKNV
+398 DNDIETVRKNI

-415 ILNRLQQA
+415 ILNRLQQV

-430 EDVLNSVLS
+430 EDILNSVFS

-444 DILKNIKTKGQSD
+444 HILKNIKTKGQSD

-462 QIMEQIDGLT
+462 QIMKQIDGLT

-515 NAHLTNSQIVDRL
+515 NDHLTNSQIVDRL

-534 QGLVSG
+534 HGLVSS
-540 DDILNNILDKT
+540 DDILNDILDKT
-551 SNRKKAI
+551 SNRKQAI

-607 NNLGQAKNR
+607 NSLGQAKNR
-616 LNYILDPILNR
+616 LNYILDPIVNR

-635 GNTSGSNLGSSLLG
+635 GNTSGSNLGSNLLG

-659 GNNLLGNLPSGS
+659 GSHLLGNLPSGS

-696 LSLGNLGDDGL
+696 LSLGHLGDDGL
-707 LSGLFNDDGNLS
+707 LSGLFNSDGNLS
-719 LPATGEAIKKNWVP
+719 LPATGEAIKKNWIP

>member
-40 DAFAATQDSQ
+40 DAFAATQDAE
-50 TPSSENTKHIQKDLQ
+50 TATSETTTHVQKDLQ
-65 DAINKAKKDINQLKS
+65 DAMNKAKKDIKQLKH

-91 DIESAKDRTEIKDII
+91 DIESAKNQNEIKNII
-106 KEAKKENT
+106 KEAKKENKV
-114 ATAQENATDVSNKDN
+114 TAQENTTDVSNKDN
-129 NIETDSTESPSTQD
+129 STESSSTQD
-143 VSTEEKATTTN
+143 ASTEEEEKATTSN
-154 DDDTSADNTSNT
+154 DTSADNTSNI
-166 SSELDKIVSDL
+166 SNELDNIVSDL
-177 DDLSNKVD
+177 DTLSNKVD
-185 TSQQNDATT
+185 SGQQKDATT
-194 NESSTSESNT
+194 SNESSSSESNT
-204 FENTTDEVTK
+204 SENTTDEVTK
-214 EEPTTEESTKE
+214 EEPTTEESPKE
-225 EPTTES
+225 VPTTEKP
-231 NSNQT
+231 SNQT
-236 TSSKSH
+236 TSSKSEI
-242 SSVVDK
+242 SIVDK

-265 SKDNTSNQLSSN
+265 SKENDSNQLPSD
-277 ENSTEEATTESI
+277 ENSTEEETTESSSTQ
-289 EKDDSTK
+289 DSPT
-296 ETPST
+296 T
-301 ENTTRS
+301 EDTTNS
-307 SSNHHLL
+307 NSNHHVL
-314 DGLAELNNINKDQNL
+314 DGLAKLNDTHKDQDL
-329 DNDALHHQFDK
+329 DTDARYHQFDK
-340 INNQLSEAEK
+340 VNRQLSEAEK
-350 INQDISKIEKDQADS
+350 INQAIAKIENSKDDA
-365 SHLYINRKL
+365 SHLYIKRKL
-374 DQLSDLRNK
+374 DQLSDLRDNI
-383 VQNQAD
+383 QHQAD

-398 DNDIETVRKNV
+398 DNDIETVRKNI

-430 EDVLNSVLS
+430 EDVLNSVFS

-444 DILKNIKTKGQSD
+444 HILKNIKTKGQSD

-462 QIMEQIDGLT
+462 QIMKQIDGLT

-478 ILKSMLEQATN
+478 ILKSMLEQAPN

-501 LGQNEAATIAKRLA
+501 LGQNEAATIAKRLV
-515 NAHLTNSQIVDRL
+515 NDHLTNSQIVDRL

-534 QGLVSG
+534 HGLVSS
-540 DDILNNILDKT
+540 DDILDKT
-551 SNRKKAI
+551 SNRKQAI

-607 NNLGQAKNR
+607 NSLGQAKNR
-616 LNYILDPILNR
+616 LNYILDPIVNR

-635 GNTSGSNLGSSLLG
+635 GNTSGSNLGSNLLG

-659 GNNLLGNLPSGS
+659 GSHLLGNLPSGS

-696 LSLGNLGDDGL
+696 LSLGHLGDDGL
-707 LSGLFNDDGNLS
+707 LSGLFNSDGNLS
-719 LPATGEAIKKNWVP
+719 LPATGEAIKKNWIP

>member
-40 DAFAATQDSQ
+40 DAFAATQDAE
-50 TPSSENTKHIQKDLQ
+50 TATSETTTHVQKDLQ
-65 DAINKAKKDINQLKS
+65 DAMNKAKKDIKQLKH

-91 DIESAKDRTEIKDII
+91 DIESAKNQTEIKNII
-106 KEAKKENT
+106 KEAKKENKV
-114 ATAQENATDVSNKDN
+114 TAQENTTDVSNKDN
-129 NIETDSTESPSTQD
+129 STESSSTQD
-143 VSTEEKATTTN
+143 ASTEEEEKATTSN
-154 DDDTSADNTSNT
+154 DTSADNTSNI
-166 SSELDKIVSDL
+166 SNELDNIVSDL
-177 DDLSNKVD
+177 DTLSNKVD
-185 TSQQNDATT
+185 SGQQKDATT
-194 NESSTSESNT
+194 SNESSSSESNT
-204 FENTTDEVTK
+204 SENTTDEVTK
-214 EEPTTEESTKE
+214 EEPTTEESPKE
-225 EPTTES
+225 MPTTEKP
-231 NSNQT
+231 SNQT
-236 TSSKSH
+236 TSSKSET
-242 SSVVDK
+242 SIVDK

-265 SKDNTSNQLSSN
+265 SKENDSNQLSSD
-277 ENSTEEATTESI
+277 ENSTEEETTESSSI
-289 EKDDSTK
+289 QDAPT
-296 ETPST
+296 T
-301 ENTTRS
+301 ENTTHS
-307 SSNHHLL
+307 NSNHHILE
-314 DGLAELNNINKDQNL
+314 GLAKLNDTHKDQDL
-329 DNDALHHQFDK
+329 DTDARHHQFDK
-340 INNQLSEAEK
+340 VNHQLSETEK
-350 INQDISKIEKDQADS
+350 INQAIAKIENSKDDA

-374 DQLSDLRNK
+374 DQLSDLRDNI
-383 VQNQAD
+383 QHQAD

-398 DNDIETVRKNV
+398 DNDIETVRKNI

-415 ILNRLQQA
+415 ILNRLQQV

-430 EDVLNSVLS
+430 EDILNSVFS

-444 DILKNIKTKGQSD
+444 HILKNIKTKGQSD

-462 QIMEQIDGLT
+462 QIMKHIDGLT

-478 ILKSMLEQATN
+478 ILKSMLEQASN

-515 NAHLTNSQIVDRL
+515 NDHLTNSQIVDRL

-534 QGLVSG
+534 HGLVSS
-540 DDILNNILDKT
+540 DDILNDILDKT
-551 SNRKKAI
+551 SNRKQAI

-607 NNLGQAKNR
+607 NSLGQAKNR
-616 LNYILDPILNR
+616 LNYILDPIVNR

-635 GNTSGSNLGSSLLG
+635 GNTSGSNLGSNLLG

-659 GNNLLGNLPSGS
+659 GSHLLGNLPSGS

-696 LSLGNLGDDGL
+696 LSLGHLGDDGL
-707 LSGLFNDDGNLS
+707 LSGLFNSDGNLS
-719 LPATGEAIKKNWVP
+719 LPATGEAIKKNWIP

>member
-40 DAFAATQDSQ
+40 DAFAATQDAE
-50 TPSSENTKHIQKDLQ
+50 TATATSETTTHVQKDLQ
-65 DAINKAKKDINQLKS
+65 DAMNKAKKDIKQLKH

-91 DIESAKDRTEIKDII
+91 DIESAKNQNEIKDII
-106 KEAKKENT
+106 KEAKKENKV
-114 ATAQENATDVSNKDN
+114 TAQENTTDVSNKDN
-129 NIETDSTESPSTQD
+129 STESSSTQD
-143 VSTEEKATTTN
+143 ASTEEEEKATTSN
-154 DDDTSADNTSNT
+154 DTSADNTSNI
-166 SSELDKIVSDL
+166 SNELDNIVSDL
-177 DDLSNKVD
+177 DTLSNKVD
-185 TSQQNDATT
+185 SGQQKDATT
-194 NESSTSESNT
+194 SNESSSSESNT
-204 FENTTDEVTK
+204 SENTTDEVTK
-214 EEPTTEESTKE
+214 EEPTTEESPKE
-225 EPTTES
+225 MPTTEKP
-231 NSNQT
+231 SNQT
-236 TSSKSH
+236 TSSKSET
-242 SSVVDK
+242 SIVDK

-265 SKDNTSNQLSSN
+265 SKENDSNQLPSD
-277 ENSTEEATTESI
+277 ENSTEEETTESSSI
-289 EKDDSTK
+289 QDAPT
-296 ETPST
+296 T
-301 ENTTRS
+301 ENTTHS
-307 SSNHHLL
+307 NSNHHILE
-314 DGLAELNNINKDQNL
+314 GLAKLNDTHKDQDL
-329 DNDALHHQFDK
+329 DTDARHHQFDK
-340 INNQLSEAEK
+340 VNHQLSETEK
-350 INQDISKIEKDQADS
+350 INQAIAKIENSKDDA

-374 DQLSDLRNK
+374 DQLSDLRDNI
-383 VQNQAD
+383 QHQAD

-398 DNDIETVRKNV
+398 DNDIETVRKNI

-415 ILNRLQQA
+415 ILNRLQQV

-430 EDVLNSVLS
+430 EDILNSVFS

-444 DILKNIKTKGQSD
+444 HILKNIKTKGQSD

-462 QIMEQIDGLT
+462 QIMKQIDGLT

-515 NAHLTNSQIVDRL
+515 NDHLTNSQIVDRL

-534 QGLVSG
+534 HGLVSS
-540 DDILNNILDKT
+540 DDILNDILDKT
-551 SNRKKAI
+551 SNRKQAI

-607 NNLGQAKNR
+607 NSLDQAKNR
-616 LNYILDPILNR
+616 LNYILDPIVNR

-635 GNTSGSNLGSSLLG
+635 GNTSGSNLGSNLLG

-659 GNNLLGNLPSGS
+659 GSHLLGNLPSGS

-696 LSLGNLGDDGL
+696 LSLGHLGDDGL
-707 LSGLFNDDGNLS
+707 LSGLFNSDGNLS
-719 LPATGEAIKKNWVP
+719 LPATGEAIKKNWIP

>member
-1 MNKNTQNKNR
+1 MNKNTQNENR

-40 DAFAATQDSQ
+40 DAFAATQDAE
-50 TPSSENTKHIQKDLQ
+50 TATSETSTHVQKDLQ
-65 DAINKAKKDINQLKS
+65 DAINKAKKDIKQLKH

-91 DIESAKDRTEIKDII
+91 DIESAKNQTEIKNII
-106 KEAKKENT
+106 KEAKKENK
-114 ATAQENATDVSNKDN
+114 ATAQENTTDVSNKDN
-129 NIETDSTESPSTQD
+129 STESSSTQD
-143 VSTEEKATTTN
+143 ASTEEKATTSH
-154 DDDTSADNTSNT
+154 DTSADDTSNI
-166 SSELDKIVSDL
+166 SNDLDNIVSDL
-177 DDLSNKVD
+177 DALSNKVD
-185 TSQQNDATT
+185 SGQQKDATT
-194 NESSTSESNT
+194 SNESSSSESNT
-204 FENTTDEVTK
+204 SENTTDEVTK
-214 EEPTTEESTKE
+214 EEPTTEESSKE
-225 EPTTES
+225 APTTEDS
-231 NSNQT
+231 SNQP
-236 TSSKSH
+236 TSSKSET
-242 SSVVDK
+242 SIVDK

-254 DIDSAKKDIES
+254 DIDSAKKDMES
-265 SKDNTSNQLSSN
+265 SKENNSNQLPSDDN
-277 ENSTEEATTESI
+277 NTEEATTESS
-289 EKDDSTK
+289 STQ
-296 ETPST
+296 EAPTT
-301 ENTTRS
+301 EDTTHS
-307 SSNHHLL
+307 NSNHHVL
-314 DGLAELNNINKDQNL
+314 DGLAKLNNTHKDQDL
-329 DNDALHHQFDK
+329 DTDVRHHQFDK
-340 INNQLSEAEK
+340 VNHQLSETEK
-350 INQDISKIEKDQADS
+350 INQAIAKIENSKDDA

-374 DQLSDLRNK
+374 DQLSDLRDK
-383 VQNQAD
+383 IQNQAD

-398 DNDIETVRKNV
+398 DNDIETVRKNI

-423 SDKQRAA
+423 SDKQHAA
-430 EDVLNSVLS
+430 EDILNSVFS

-444 DILKNIKTKGQSD
+444 HILKNIKTKGQSD

-462 QIMEQIDGLT
+462 QIMKQIDGLT

-515 NAHLTNSQIVDRL
+515 NDHLTNSQIVDRL

-534 QGLVSG
+534 HGLVSS
-540 DDILNNILDKT
+540 DDILNDILDKT
-551 SNRKKAI
+551 SNRKQAI

-569 KANALADIISR
+569 KA
-580 VQSDKANALDLVK
+580 KALDLVK

-607 NNLGQAKNR
+607 NSLGQAKNR
-616 LNYILDPILNR
+616 LNYILDPIVNR

-635 GNTSGSNLGSSLLG
+635 GNTSGSNLGSS
-649 NGLDLLGGLT
+649 
-659 GNNLLGNLPSGS
+659 LLGNLPSGS

-707 LSGLFNDDGNLS
+707 LSGLFNSDGNLS
-719 LPATGEAIKKNWVP
+719 LPATGEAIKKNWIP

-742 GALVWFSRRKHH
+742 GALVWFTRRKHH

>member
-40 DAFAATQDSQ
+40 DAFAATQDAE
-50 TPSSENTKHIQKDLQ
+50 TATATSETTTHVQKDLQ
-65 DAINKAKKDINQLKS
+65 DAMNKAKKDIKQLKH

-91 DIESAKDRTEIKDII
+91 DIESAKNQNEIKDII
-106 KEAKKENT
+106 KEAKKENKV
-114 ATAQENATDVSNKDN
+114 TAQENTTDVSNKDN
-129 NIETDSTESPSTQD
+129 STESSSTQD
-143 VSTEEKATTTN
+143 ASTEEEEKATTSN
-154 DDDTSADNTSNT
+154 DTSADNTSNI
-166 SSELDKIVSDL
+166 SNELDNIVSDL
-177 DDLSNKVD
+177 DTLSNKVD
-185 TSQQNDATT
+185 SGQQKDATT
-194 NESSTSESNT
+194 SNESSSSESNT
-204 FENTTDEVTK
+204 SENTTDEVTK
-214 EEPTTEESTKE
+214 EEPTTEESPKE
-225 EPTTES
+225 MPTTEKP
-231 NSNQT
+231 SNQT
-236 TSSKSH
+236 TSSKSET
-242 SSVVDK
+242 SIVDK

-265 SKDNTSNQLSSN
+265 SKENDSNQLPSD
-277 ENSTEEATTESI
+277 ENSTEEETTESSSI
-289 EKDDSTK
+289 QDAPT
-296 ETPST
+296 T
-301 ENTTRS
+301 ENTTHS
-307 SSNHHLL
+307 NSNHHILE
-314 DGLAELNNINKDQNL
+314 GLAKLNDTHKDQDL
-329 DNDALHHQFDK
+329 DTDARHHQFDK
-340 INNQLSEAEK
+340 VNHQLSETEK
-350 INQDISKIEKDQADS
+350 INQAIAKIENSKDDA

-374 DQLSDLRNK
+374 DQLSDLRDNI
-383 VQNQAD
+383 QHQAD

-398 DNDIETVRKNV
+398 DNDIETVRENI

-415 ILNRLQQA
+415 ILNRLQQV

-430 EDVLNSVLS
+430 EDILNSVFS

-444 DILKNIKTKGQSD
+444 HILKNIKTKGQSD

-462 QIMEQIDGLT
+462 QIMKQIDGLT

-515 NAHLTNSQIVDRL
+515 NDHLTNSQIVDRL

-534 QGLVSG
+534 HGLVSS
-540 DDILNNILDKT
+540 DDILNDILDKT
-551 SNRKKAI
+551 SNRKQAI

-607 NNLGQAKNR
+607 NSLDQAKNR
-616 LNYILDPILNR
+616 LNYILDPIVNR

-635 GNTSGSNLGSSLLG
+635 GNTSGSNLGSNLLG

-659 GNNLLGNLPSGS
+659 GSHLLGNLPSGS

-696 LSLGNLGDDGL
+696 LSLGHLGDDGL
-707 LSGLFNDDGNLS
+707 LSGLFNSDGNLS
-719 LPATGEAIKKNWVP
+719 LPATGEAIKKNWIP

>member
-1 MNKNTQNKNR
+1 MNKNTQNENR

-40 DAFAATQDSQ
+40 DAFAATQDAE
-50 TPSSENTKHIQKDLQ
+50 TATSETSTHVQKDLK
-65 DAINKAKKDINQLKS
+65 DAINKAKKDIKQLKH

-91 DIESAKDRTEIKDII
+91 DIESAKNQTEIKNII
-106 KEAKKENT
+106 KEAKKENK
-114 ATAQENATDVSNKDN
+114 ATAQENTTDVSNKDN
-129 NIETDSTESPSTQD
+129 STESSSTQD
-143 VSTEEKATTTN
+143 ASTEEKATTSH
-154 DDDTSADNTSNT
+154 DTSADDTSNI
-166 SSELDKIVSDL
+166 SNDLDNIVSDL
-177 DDLSNKVD
+177 DALFNKVD
-185 TSQQNDATT
+185 SDQQKDATT
-194 NESSTSESNT
+194 SNESSSSESNT
-204 FENTTDEVTK
+204 SENTTDEVTK
-214 EEPTTEESTKE
+214 EEPTTEESPKE
-225 EPTTES
+225 MPTTEKP
-231 NSNQT
+231 SNQT
-236 TSSKSH
+236 TSSKSET
-242 SSVVDK
+242 SIVDK

-254 DIDSAKKDIES
+254 DIDSAKKDMES
-265 SKDNTSNQLSSN
+265 SKENNSNQLPSDDN
-277 ENSTEEATTESI
+277 NTEEATTESS
-289 EKDDSTK
+289 STQ
-296 ETPST
+296 EAPTT
-301 ENTTRS
+301 EDTAHSN
-307 SSNHHLL
+307 SNHHVL
-314 DGLAELNNINKDQNL
+314 DGLAKLNNTHKDQDL
-329 DNDALHHQFDK
+329 DTDARHHQFDK
-340 INNQLSEAEK
+340 VNHQLSETEK
-350 INQDISKIEKDQADS
+350 INQAIAKIENSKDDA

-374 DQLSDLRNK
+374 DQLSDLRDK
-383 VQNQAD
+383 IQNQAD

-398 DNDIETVRKNV
+398 DNDIETVRKNI

-423 SDKQRAA
+423 SDKQHAV
-430 EDVLNSVLS
+430 EDILNSVFS

-444 DILKNIKTKGQSD
+444 HILKNIKTKGQSD

-462 QIMEQIDGLT
+462 QIMKQIDGLT

-515 NAHLTNSQIVDRL
+515 NDHLTNSQIVDRL

-534 QGLVSG
+534 HGLVSS
-540 DDILNNILDKT
+540 DDILNDILDKT
-551 SNRKKAI
+551 SNRKQAI

-607 NNLGQAKNR
+607 NSLGQAKNR
-616 LNYILDPILNR
+616 LNYILDPIVNR

-635 GNTSGSNLGSSLLG
+635 GNTSGSNLGSS
-649 NGLDLLGGLT
+649 
-659 GNNLLGNLPSGS
+659 LLGNLPSGS

-696 LSLGNLGDDGL
+696 LSLGHLGDDGL
-707 LSGLFNDDGNLS
+707 LSGLFNSDGNLS
-719 LPATGEAIKKNWVP
+719 LPATGEAIKKNWIP

>member
-40 DAFAATQDSQ
+40 DAFAATQDAE
-50 TPSSENTKHIQKDLQ
+50 TATSETTTHVQKDLQ
-65 DAINKAKKDINQLKS
+65 DAMNKAKKDIKQLKH

-91 DIESAKDRTEIKDII
+91 DIESAKNQNEIKNII
-106 KEAKKENT
+106 KEAKKENKV
-114 ATAQENATDVSNKDN
+114 TAQENTTDVSNKDN
-129 NIETDSTESPSTQD
+129 STESSSTQD
-143 VSTEEKATTTN
+143 ASTEEEEKATTSN
-154 DDDTSADNTSNT
+154 DTSADNTSNI
-166 SSELDKIVSDL
+166 SNELDNIVSDL
-177 DDLSNKVD
+177 DTLSNKVD
-185 TSQQNDATT
+185 SGQQKDATT
-194 NESSTSESNT
+194 SNESSSSESNT
-204 FENTTDEVTK
+204 SENTTDEVTK
-214 EEPTTEESTKE
+214 EEPTTEESPKE
-225 EPTTES
+225 MPTTEKP
-231 NSNQT
+231 SNQT
-236 TSSKSH
+236 TSSKSET
-242 SSVVDK
+242 SIVDK

-265 SKDNTSNQLSSN
+265 SKENDSNQLPSD
-277 ENSTEEATTESI
+277 ENSTEEETTESSSI
-289 EKDDSTK
+289 QDAPT
-296 ETPST
+296 T
-301 ENTTRS
+301 ENTTHS
-307 SSNHHLL
+307 NSNHHIL
-314 DGLAELNNINKDQNL
+314 DGLAKLNDTHKDQDL
-329 DNDALHHQFDK
+329 DTDARHHQFDK
-340 INNQLSEAEK
+340 VNHQLSETEK
-350 INQDISKIEKDQADS
+350 INQAIAKIENSQDDA

-374 DQLSDLRNK
+374 DQLSDLRDK
-383 VQNQAD
+383 IQNQAD

-398 DNDIETVRKNV
+398 DNDIETVRKNI

-415 ILNRLQQA
+415 ILNRLQQV

-430 EDVLNSVLS
+430 EDILNSVFS

-444 DILKNIKTKGQSD
+444 HILKNIKTKGQSD

-462 QIMEQIDGLT
+462 QIMKQIDGLT

-515 NAHLTNSQIVDRL
+515 NDHLTNSQIVDRL

-534 QGLVSG
+534 HGLVSS
-540 DDILNNILDKT
+540 DDILNDILDKT
-551 SNRKKAI
+551 SNRKQAI

-607 NNLGQAKNR
+607 NSLGQAKNR
-616 LNYILDPILNR
+616 LNYILDPIVNR

-635 GNTSGSNLGSSLLG
+635 GNTSGSNLGSNLLG

-659 GNNLLGNLPSGS
+659 GSHLLGNLPSGS

-696 LSLGNLGDDGL
+696 LSLGHLGDDGL
-707 LSGLFNDDGNLS
+707 LSGLFNSDGNLS
-719 LPATGEAIKKNWVP
+719 LPATGEAIKKNWIP

>member
-40 DAFAATQDSQ
+40 DVFAATQDAE
-50 TPSSENTKHIQKDLQ
+50 TATSETTTHVQKDLQ
-65 DAINKAKKDINQLKS
+65 DAMNKAKKDIKQLKH

-91 DIESAKDRTEIKDII
+91 DIESAKNQNEIKDII
-106 KEAKKENT
+106 KEAKKENKV
-114 ATAQENATDVSNKDN
+114 TAQENTTDVSNKDN
-129 NIETDSTESPSTQD
+129 STESSSTQD
-143 VSTEEKATTTN
+143 ASTEEEEKATTSN
-154 DDDTSADNTSNT
+154 DTSADNTSNI
-166 SSELDKIVSDL
+166 SNELDNIVSDL
-177 DDLSNKVD
+177 DTLSNKVD
-185 TSQQNDATT
+185 SGQQKDATT
-194 NESSTSESNT
+194 SNESSSSESNT
-204 FENTTDEVTK
+204 SENTTDEVTK
-214 EEPTTEESTKE
+214 EEPTTEESPKE
-225 EPTTES
+225 MPTTEKP
-231 NSNQT
+231 SNQT
-236 TSSKSH
+236 TSSKSET
-242 SSVVDK
+242 SIVDK

-265 SKDNTSNQLSSN
+265 SKENDSNQLPSD
-277 ENSTEEATTESI
+277 ENSTEEETTESSSI
-289 EKDDSTK
+289 QDAPT
-296 ETPST
+296 T
-301 ENTTRS
+301 ENTTHS
-307 SSNHHLL
+307 NSNHHILE
-314 DGLAELNNINKDQNL
+314 GLAKLNDTHKDQDL
-329 DNDALHHQFDK
+329 DTDARYHQFDK
-340 INNQLSEAEK
+340 VNRQLSEAEK
-350 INQDISKIEKDQADS
+350 INQAIAKIENNKDDA

-374 DQLSDLRNK
+374 DQLSDLRDNI
-383 VQNQAD
+383 QHQAD

-398 DNDIETVRKNV
+398 DNDIETVRKNI

-415 ILNRLQQA
+415 ILNRLQQV

-430 EDVLNSVLS
+430 EDILNSVFS

-444 DILKNIKTKGQSD
+444 HILKNIKTKGQSD

-462 QIMEQIDGLT
+462 QIMKQIDGLT

-515 NAHLTNSQIVDRL
+515 NDHLTNSQIVDRL

-534 QGLVSG
+534 HGLVSS
-540 DDILNNILDKT
+540 DDILNDILDKT
-551 SNRKKAI
+551 SNRKQAI

-607 NNLGQAKNR
+607 NSLGQAKNR
-616 LNYILDPILNR
+616 LNYILDPIVNR

-635 GNTSGSNLGSSLLG
+635 GNTSGSNLGSNLLG

-659 GNNLLGNLPSGS
+659 GSHLLGNLPSGS

-696 LSLGNLGDDGL
+696 LSLGHLGDDGL
-707 LSGLFNDDGNLS
+707 LSGLFNSDGNLS
-719 LPATGEAIKKNWVP
+719 LPATGEAIKKNWIP

>member
-40 DAFAATQDSQ
+40 DAFAATQDAE
-50 TPSSENTKHIQKDLQ
+50 TATSETTTHVQKDLQ
-65 DAINKAKKDINQLKS
+65 DAMNKAKKDIKQLKH

-91 DIESAKDRTEIKDII
+91 DIESAKNQNEIKNII
-106 KEAKKENT
+106 KEAKKENKV
-114 ATAQENATDVSNKDN
+114 TAQENTTDVSNKDN
-129 NIETDSTESPSTQD
+129 STESSSTQD
-143 VSTEEKATTTN
+143 ASTEEEEKATTSN
-154 DDDTSADNTSNT
+154 DTSADNTSNI
-166 SSELDKIVSDL
+166 SNELDNIVSDL
-177 DDLSNKVD
+177 DTLSNKVD
-185 TSQQNDATT
+185 SGQQKDATT
-194 NESSTSESNT
+194 SNESSSSESNT
-204 FENTTDEVTK
+204 SENTTDEVTK
-214 EEPTTEESTKE
+214 EEPTTEESPKE
-225 EPTTES
+225 MPTTEKP
-231 NSNQT
+231 SNQT
-236 TSSKSH
+236 TSSKSET
-242 SSVVDK
+242 SIVDK

-265 SKDNTSNQLSSN
+265 SKENDSNQLPSD
-277 ENSTEEATTESI
+277 ENSTEEETTESSSI
-289 EKDDSTK
+289 QDAPT
-296 ETPST
+296 T
-301 ENTTRS
+301 ENTTHS
-307 SSNHHLL
+307 NSNHHILE
-314 DGLAELNNINKDQNL
+314 GLAKLNDTHKDQDL
-329 DNDALHHQFDK
+329 DTDARHHQFDK
-340 INNQLSEAEK
+340 VNHQLSETEK
-350 INQDISKIEKDQADS
+350 INQAIAKIENSKDDA

-374 DQLSDLRNK
+374 DQLSDLRDNI
-383 VQNQAD
+383 QHQAD

-398 DNDIETVRKNV
+398 DNDIETVRKNI

-415 ILNRLQQA
+415 ILNRLQQV

-430 EDVLNSVLS
+430 EDILNSVFS

-444 DILKNIKTKGQSD
+444 HILKNIKTKGQSD

-462 QIMEQIDGLT
+462 QIMKHIDGLT

-515 NAHLTNSQIVDRL
+515 NDHLTNSQIVDRL

-534 QGLVSG
+534 HGLVSS
-540 DDILNNILDKT
+540 DDILNDILDKT
-551 SNRKKAI
+551 SNRKQAI

-607 NNLGQAKNR
+607 NSLGQAKNR
-616 LNYILDPILNR
+616 LNYILDPIVNR

-635 GNTSGSNLGSSLLG
+635 GNTSGSNLGSNLLG

-659 GNNLLGNLPSGS
+659 GSHLLGNLPSGS

-696 LSLGNLGDDGL
+696 LSLGHLGDDGL
-707 LSGLFNDDGNLS
+707 LSGLFNSDGNLS
-719 LPATGEAIKKNWVP
+719 LPATGEAIKKNWIP

>member
-11 KMSKLSSYLKV
+11 KMLKLSSYLKV

-40 DAFAATQDSQ
+40 DAFAATQDAE
-50 TPSSENTKHIQKDLQ
+50 TATSETTTHVQKDLQ
-65 DAINKAKKDINQLKS
+65 DAMNKAKKDIKQLKH

-91 DIESAKDRTEIKDII
+91 DIESAKNQNEIKDII
-106 KEAKKENT
+106 KEAKKENKV
-114 ATAQENATDVSNKDN
+114 TAQENTTDVSNKDN
-129 NIETDSTESPSTQD
+129 STESSSTQD
-143 VSTEEKATTTN
+143 ASTEEEEKATTSN
-154 DDDTSADNTSNT
+154 DTSADNTSNI
-166 SSELDKIVSDL
+166 SNELDNIVSDL
-177 DDLSNKVD
+177 DTLSNKVD
-185 TSQQNDATT
+185 SGQQKDATT
-194 NESSTSESNT
+194 SNESSSSESNT
-204 FENTTDEVTK
+204 SENTTDEVTK
-214 EEPTTEESTKE
+214 EEPTTEESPKE
-225 EPTTES
+225 VPTTEKP
-231 NSNQT
+231 SNQT
-236 TSSKSH
+236 TSSKSET
-242 SSVVDK
+242 SIVDK

-265 SKDNTSNQLSSN
+265 SKENDSNQLPSD
-277 ENSTEEATTESI
+277 ENSTEEETTESSSI
-289 EKDDSTK
+289 QDAPT
-296 ETPST
+296 T
-301 ENTTRS
+301 ENTTHS
-307 SSNHHLL
+307 NSNHHIL
-314 DGLAELNNINKDQNL
+314 DGLAKLNDTHKDQDL
-329 DNDALHHQFDK
+329 DTDARHHQFDK
-340 INNQLSEAEK
+340 VNHQLSETEK
-350 INQDISKIEKDQADS
+350 INQAIAKIENSKDDA

-374 DQLSDLRNK
+374 DQLSDLRDNI
-383 VQNQAD
+383 QHQAD

-398 DNDIETVRKNV
+398 DNDIETVRKNI

-415 ILNRLQQA
+415 ILNRLQQV

-430 EDVLNSVLS
+430 EDVLNSVFS

-444 DILKNIKTKGQSD
+444 HILKNIKTKGQSD

-462 QIMEQIDGLT
+462 QIMKQIDGLT

-515 NAHLTNSQIVDRL
+515 NDHLTNSQIVDRL

-534 QGLVSG
+534 HGLVSS
-540 DDILNNILDKT
+540 DDILNDILDKT
-551 SNRKKAI
+551 SNRKQAI

-607 NNLGQAKNR
+607 NSLGQAKNR
-616 LNYILDPILNR
+616 LNYILDPIVNR

-635 GNTSGSNLGSSLLG
+635 GNTSGSNLGSNLLG

-659 GNNLLGNLPSGS
+659 GSHLLGNLPSGS

-696 LSLGNLGDDGL
+696 LSLGHLGDDGL
-707 LSGLFNDDGNLS
+707 LSGLFNSDGNLS
-719 LPATGEAIKKNWVP
+719 LPATGEAIKKNWIP
-733 IAAVIAIAG
+733 IAAVIAITG

>member
-1 MNKNTQNKNR
+1 MNKNTQNENR

-40 DAFAATQDSQ
+40 DAFAATQDAE
-50 TPSSENTKHIQKDLQ
+50 TATSETTTHVQKDLQ
-65 DAINKAKKDINQLKS
+65 DAMNKAKKDIKQLKH

-91 DIESAKDRTEIKDII
+91 DIESAKNQNEIKNII
-106 KEAKKENT
+106 KEAKKENKV
-114 ATAQENATDVSNKDN
+114 TAQENTTDVSNKDN
-129 NIETDSTESPSTQD
+129 STESSSTQD
-143 VSTEEKATTTN
+143 VSTEEEEKATTSN
-154 DDDTSADNTSNT
+154 DTSADNTSNI
-166 SSELDKIVSDL
+166 SNELDNIVSDL
-177 DDLSNKVD
+177 DTLSNKVD
-185 TSQQNDATT
+185 SGQQKDATT
-194 NESSTSESNT
+194 SNESSSSESNT
-204 FENTTDEVTK
+204 SENTTDEVTK
-214 EEPTTEESTKE
+214 EEPTTEESPKE
-225 EPTTES
+225 MPTTEKP
-231 NSNQT
+231 SNQT
-236 TSSKSH
+236 TSSKSET
-242 SSVVDK
+242 SIVDK

-265 SKDNTSNQLSSN
+265 SKENDSNQLPSD
-277 ENSTEEATTESI
+277 ENSTEEETTESSSI
-289 EKDDSTK
+289 QDAPT
-296 ETPST
+296 T
-301 ENTTRS
+301 ENTTHS
-307 SSNHHLL
+307 NSNHHILE
-314 DGLAELNNINKDQNL
+314 GLAKLNDTHKDQDL
-329 DNDALHHQFDK
+329 DTDARYHQFDK
-340 INNQLSEAEK
+340 VNRQLSEAEK
-350 INQDISKIEKDQADS
+350 INQAIAKIENNKDDA

-374 DQLSDLRNK
+374 DQLSDLRDNI
-383 VQNQAD
+383 QHQAD

-398 DNDIETVRKNV
+398 DNDIETVRKNI

-415 ILNRLQQA
+415 ILNRLQQV
-423 SDKQRAA
+423 SDKQHAA
-430 EDVLNSVLS
+430 EDILNSVFS

-444 DILKNIKTKGQSD
+444 HILKNIKTKGQSD

-462 QIMEQIDGLT
+462 QIMKQIDGLT

-515 NAHLTNSQIVDRL
+515 NDHLTNSQIVDRL

-534 QGLVSG
+534 HGLVSS
-540 DDILNNILDKT
+540 DDILNDILDKT
-551 SNRKKAI
+551 SNRKQAI

-607 NNLGQAKNR
+607 NSLGQAKNR
-616 LNYILDPILNR
+616 LNYILDPIVNR

-635 GNTSGSNLGSSLLG
+635 GNTSGSNLGSNLLG

-659 GNNLLGNLPSGS
+659 GSHLLGNLPSGS

-696 LSLGNLGDDGL
+696 LSLGHLGDDGL
-707 LSGLFNDDGNLS
+707 LSGLFNSDGNLS
-719 LPATGEAIKKNWVP
+719 LPATGEAIKKNWIP

>member
-40 DAFAATQDSQ
+40 DAFAATQDAE
-50 TPSSENTKHIQKDLQ
+50 TATSETTTHVQKDLQ
-65 DAINKAKKDINQLKS
+65 DAMNKAKKDIKQLKH

-91 DIESAKDRTEIKDII
+91 DIESAKNQNEIKNII
-106 KEAKKENT
+106 KEAKKENKV
-114 ATAQENATDVSNKDN
+114 TAQENTTDVSNKDN
-129 NIETDSTESPSTQD
+129 STESSSTQD
-143 VSTEEKATTTN
+143 ASTEEEKATTSN
-154 DDDTSADNTSNT
+154 DTSADNTSNI
-166 SSELDKIVSDL
+166 SNELDNIVSDL
-177 DDLSNKVD
+177 DTLSNKVD
-185 TSQQNDATT
+185 SGQQKDATT
-194 NESSTSESNT
+194 SNESSSSESNT
-204 FENTTDEVTK
+204 SENTTDEVTK
-214 EEPTTEESTKE
+214 EEPTTEESPKE
-225 EPTTES
+225 VPTTEKP
-231 NSNQT
+231 SNQT
-236 TSSKSH
+236 TSSKSET
-242 SSVVDK
+242 SIVDK

-265 SKDNTSNQLSSN
+265 SKENDSNQLPSD
-277 ENSTEEATTESI
+277 ENSTEKETTESSSTQ
-289 EKDDSTK
+289 DSPT
-296 ETPST
+296 T
-301 ENTTRS
+301 EDTTHS
-307 SSNHHLL
+307 NSNHHVL
-314 DGLAELNNINKDQNL
+314 DGLAKLNDTHKDQDL
-329 DNDALHHQFDK
+329 DTDARYHQFDK
-340 INNQLSEAEK
+340 VNRQLSEAEK
-350 INQDISKIEKDQADS
+350 INQAIAKIENSKDDA

-374 DQLSDLRNK
+374 DQLSDLRDNI
-383 VQNQAD
+383 QHQAD

-398 DNDIETVRKNV
+398 DNDIETVRKNI

-415 ILNRLQQA
+415 ILNRLQQV

-430 EDVLNSVLS
+430 EDILNSVFS

-444 DILKNIKTKGQSD
+444 HILKNIKTKGQSD

-462 QIMEQIDGLT
+462 QIMKHIDGLT

-478 ILKSMLEQATN
+478 ILKSMLEQASN

-515 NAHLTNSQIVDRL
+515 NDHLTNSQIVDRL

-534 QGLVSG
+534 HGLVSS
-540 DDILNNILDKT
+540 DDILNDILDKT
-551 SNRKKAI
+551 SNRKQAI

-607 NNLGQAKNR
+607 NSLGQAKNR
-616 LNYILDPILNR
+616 LNYILDPIVNR

-635 GNTSGSNLGSSLLG
+635 GNTSGSNLGSNLLG

-659 GNNLLGNLPSGS
+659 GSHLLGNLPSGS

-696 LSLGNLGDDGL
+696 LSLGHLGDDGL
-707 LSGLFNDDGNLS
+707 LSGLFNSDGNLS
-719 LPATGEAIKKNWVP
+719 LPATGEAIKKNWIP

>member
-40 DAFAATQDSQ
+40 DAFAATQDAE
-50 TPSSENTKHIQKDLQ
+50 TATSETTTHVQKDLQ
-65 DAINKAKKDINQLKS
+65 DAMNKAKKDIKQLKH

-91 DIESAKDRTEIKDII
+91 DIESAKNQNEIKNII
-106 KEAKKENT
+106 KEAKKENKV
-114 ATAQENATDVSNKDN
+114 TAQENTTDVSNKDN
-129 NIETDSTESPSTQD
+129 STESSSTQD
-143 VSTEEKATTTN
+143 ASTEEEEKATTSN
-154 DDDTSADNTSNT
+154 DTSADNTSNILN
-166 SSELDKIVSDL
+166 ELDNIVSDL
-177 DDLSNKVD
+177 DTLSNKVD
-185 TSQQNDATT
+185 SGQQKDATT
-194 NESSTSESNT
+194 SNESSSSESNT
-204 FENTTDEVTK
+204 SENTTDEVTK
-214 EEPTTEESTKE
+214 EEPTTEESPKE
-225 EPTTES
+225 MPTTEKP
-231 NSNQT
+231 SNQT
-236 TSSKSH
+236 TSSKSET
-242 SSVVDK
+242 SIVDK

-265 SKDNTSNQLSSN
+265 SKENDSNQLPSD
-277 ENSTEEATTESI
+277 ENSTEEETTESSSI
-289 EKDDSTK
+289 QDAPT
-296 ETPST
+296 T
-301 ENTTRS
+301 ENTTHS
-307 SSNHHLL
+307 NSNHHILE
-314 DGLAELNNINKDQNL
+314 GLAKLNDTHKDQDL
-329 DNDALHHQFDK
+329 DTDARHHQFDK
-340 INNQLSEAEK
+340 VNHQLSETEK
-350 INQDISKIEKDQADS
+350 INQAIAKIENSQDDA

-374 DQLSDLRNK
+374 DQLSDLRDK
-383 VQNQAD
+383 IQNQAD

-398 DNDIETVRKNV
+398 DNDIETVRKNI

-415 ILNRLQQA
+415 ILNRLQQV

-430 EDVLNSVLS
+430 EDILNSVFS

-444 DILKNIKTKGQSD
+444 HILKNIKTKGQSD

-462 QIMEQIDGLT
+462 QIMKQIDGLT

-501 LGQNEAATIAKRLA
+501 LGQNEAATIAKRLV
-515 NAHLTNSQIVDRL
+515 NDHLTNSQIVDRL

-534 QGLVSG
+534 HGLVSS
-540 DDILNNILDKT
+540 DDILNDILDKT
-551 SNRKKAI
+551 SNRKQAI

-607 NNLGQAKNR
+607 NSLGQAKNR
-616 LNYILDPILNR
+616 LNYILDPIVNR

-635 GNTSGSNLGSSLLG
+635 GNTSGSNLGSNLLG

-659 GNNLLGNLPSGS
+659 GSHLLGNLPSGS

-696 LSLGNLGDDGL
+696 LSLGHLGDDGL
-707 LSGLFNDDGNLS
+707 LSGLFNSDGNLS
-719 LPATGEAIKKNWVP
+719 LPATGEAIKKNWIP

>member
-40 DAFAATQDSQ
+40 DAFAATQDAE
-50 TPSSENTKHIQKDLQ
+50 TATSETTTHVQKDLQ
-65 DAINKAKKDINQLKS
+65 DAMNKAKKDIKQLKH
-80 LSAVELKSYKE
+80 LSAVELKSYKK
-91 DIESAKDRTEIKDII
+91 DIESAKNQNEIKNII
-106 KEAKKENT
+106 KEAKKENKV
-114 ATAQENATDVSNKDN
+114 TAQENTTDVSNKDN
-129 NIETDSTESPSTQD
+129 STESSSTQD
-143 VSTEEKATTTN
+143 ASTEEEEKATTSN
-154 DDDTSADNTSNT
+154 DTSADNTSNI
-166 SSELDKIVSDL
+166 SNELDNIVSDL
-177 DDLSNKVD
+177 DTLSNKVD
-185 TSQQNDATT
+185 SGQQKDATT
-194 NESSTSESNT
+194 SNESSSSESNT
-204 FENTTDEVTK
+204 SENTTDEVTK
-214 EEPTTEESTKE
+214 EEPTTEESPKE
-225 EPTTES
+225 VPTTEKP
-231 NSNQT
+231 SNQT
-236 TSSKSH
+236 TSSKSET
-242 SSVVDK
+242 SIVDK

-265 SKDNTSNQLSSN
+265 SKENDSNQLPSD
-277 ENSTEEATTESI
+277 ENSTDEETTEPASI
-289 EKDDSTK
+289 QDAPT
-296 ETPST
+296 T
-301 ENTTRS
+301 ENTTNS
-307 SSNHHLL
+307 NSNHHVL
-314 DGLAELNNINKDQNL
+314 DGLAKLNDTHKNQDL
-329 DNDALHHQFDK
+329 DTDARHHQFDK
-340 INNQLSEAEK
+340 VNHQLSETEK
-350 INQDISKIEKDQADS
+350 INQAIAKIENSKDDA

-374 DQLSDLRNK
+374 DQLSDLRDNI
-383 VQNQAD
+383 QHQAD

-398 DNDIETVRKNV
+398 DNDIETVRKNI

-415 ILNRLQQA
+415 ILNRLQQV

-430 EDVLNSVLS
+430 EDILNSVFS

-444 DILKNIKTKGQSD
+444 HILKNIKTKGQSD

-462 QIMEQIDGLT
+462 QIMKQIDGLT

-515 NAHLTNSQIVDRL
+515 NDHLTNSQIVDRL

-534 QGLVSG
+534 HGLVSS
-540 DDILNNILDKT
+540 DDILNDILDKT
-551 SNRKKAI
+551 SNRKQAI

-607 NNLGQAKNR
+607 NSLGQAKNR
-616 LNYILDPILNR
+616 LNYILDPIVNR

-635 GNTSGSNLGSSLLG
+635 GNTSGSNLGSNLLG

-659 GNNLLGNLPSGS
+659 GSHLLGNLPSGS

-696 LSLGNLGDDGL
+696 LSLGHLGDDGL
-707 LSGLFNDDGNLS
+707 LSGLFNSDGNLS
-719 LPATGEAIKKNWVP
+719 LPATGEAIKKNWIP

>member
-40 DAFAATQDSQ
+40 DAFAATQDAE
-50 TPSSENTKHIQKDLQ
+50 TATSETTTHVQKDLQ
-65 DAINKAKKDINQLKS
+65 DAMNKAKKDIKQLKH

-91 DIESAKDRTEIKDII
+91 DIESAKNQNEIKNII
-106 KEAKKENT
+106 KEAKKENKV
-114 ATAQENATDVSNKDN
+114 TAQENTTDVSNKDN
-129 NIETDSTESPSTQD
+129 STESSSTQD
-143 VSTEEKATTTN
+143 ASTEEEEKATTSN
-154 DDDTSADNTSNT
+154 DTSADNTSNILN
-166 SSELDKIVSDL
+166 ELDNIVSDL
-177 DDLSNKVD
+177 DTLSNKVD
-185 TSQQNDATT
+185 SGQQKDATT
-194 NESSTSESNT
+194 SNESSSSESNT
-204 FENTTDEVTK
+204 SENTTDEVTK
-214 EEPTTEESTKE
+214 EEPTTEESPKE
-225 EPTTES
+225 MPTTEKP
-231 NSNQT
+231 SNQT
-236 TSSKSH
+236 TSSKSET
-242 SSVVDK
+242 SIVDK

-265 SKDNTSNQLSSN
+265 SKENDSNQLPSD
-277 ENSTEEATTESI
+277 ENSTEEETTESSSI
-289 EKDDSTK
+289 QDAPT
-296 ETPST
+296 T
-301 ENTTRS
+301 ENTTHS
-307 SSNHHLL
+307 NSNHHILE
-314 DGLAELNNINKDQNL
+314 GLAKLNDTHKDQDL
-329 DNDALHHQFDK
+329 DTDARHHQFDK
-340 INNQLSEAEK
+340 VNHQLSETEK
-350 INQDISKIEKDQADS
+350 INQAIAKIENSQDDA

-374 DQLSDLRNK
+374 DQLSDLRDK
-383 VQNQAD
+383 IQNQAD

-398 DNDIETVRKNV
+398 DNDIETVRKNI

-415 ILNRLQQA
+415 ILNRLQQV

-430 EDVLNSVLS
+430 EDILNSVFS

-444 DILKNIKTKGQSD
+444 HILKNIKTKGQSD

-462 QIMEQIDGLT
+462 QIMKQIDGLT

-515 NAHLTNSQIVDRL
+515 NDHLTNSQIVDRL
-528 KQAFNQ
+528 NQAFNQ
-534 QGLVSG
+534 HGLVSS
-540 DDILNNILDKT
+540 DDILNDILDKT
-551 SNRKKAI
+551 SNRKQAI

-607 NNLGQAKNR
+607 NSLGQAKNR
-616 LNYILDPILNR
+616 LNYILDPIVNR

-635 GNTSGSNLGSSLLG
+635 GNTSGSNLGSNLLG

-659 GNNLLGNLPSGS
+659 GSHLLGNLPSGS

-696 LSLGNLGDDGL
+696 LSLGHLGDDGL
-707 LSGLFNDDGNLS
+707 LSGLFNSDGNLS
-719 LPATGEAIKKNWVP
+719 LPATGEAIKKNWIP

>member
-11 KMSKLSSYLKV
+11 KMSKLSSYLKL

-40 DAFAATQDSQ
+40 DAFAATQDAE
-50 TPSSENTKHIQKDLQ
+50 TATSETTTHVQKDLQ
-65 DAINKAKKDINQLKS
+65 DAMNKAKKDIKQLKH

-91 DIESAKDRTEIKDII
+91 DIESAKNQNEIKDII
-106 KEAKKENT
+106 KEAKKENKV
-114 ATAQENATDVSNKDN
+114 TAQENTTDVSNKDN
-129 NIETDSTESPSTQD
+129 STESSSTQD
-143 VSTEEKATTTN
+143 ASTEEEEKATTSN
-154 DDDTSADNTSNT
+154 DTSADNTSNI
-166 SSELDKIVSDL
+166 SNELDNIVSDL
-177 DDLSNKVD
+177 DTLSNKVD
-185 TSQQNDATT
+185 SGQQKDATT
-194 NESSTSESNT
+194 SNESSSSESNT
-204 FENTTDEVTK
+204 SENTTDEVTK
-214 EEPTTEESTKE
+214 EEPTTEESPKE
-225 EPTTES
+225 VPTTEKP
-231 NSNQT
+231 SNQT
-236 TSSKSH
+236 TSSKSET
-242 SSVVDK
+242 SIVDK

-265 SKDNTSNQLSSN
+265 SKENDSNQLPSD
-277 ENSTEEATTESI
+277 ENSTEEETTESSSI
-289 EKDDSTK
+289 QDAPT
-296 ETPST
+296 T
-301 ENTTRS
+301 ENTTHS
-307 SSNHHLL
+307 NSNHHIL
-314 DGLAELNNINKDQNL
+314 DGLAKLNDTHKDQDL
-329 DNDALHHQFDK
+329 DTDARHHQFDK
-340 INNQLSEAEK
+340 VNHQLSETEK
-350 INQDISKIEKDQADS
+350 INQAIAKIENSKDDA

-374 DQLSDLRNK
+374 DQLSDLRDNI
-383 VQNQAD
+383 QHQAD

-398 DNDIETVRKNV
+398 DNDIETVRKNI

-415 ILNRLQQA
+415 ILNRLQQV

-430 EDVLNSVLS
+430 EDVLNSVFS

-444 DILKNIKTKGQSD
+444 HILKNIKTKGQSD

-462 QIMEQIDGLT
+462 QIMKQIDGLT

-478 ILKSMLEQATN
+478 ILKSMLEQAPN

-501 LGQNEAATIAKRLA
+501 LGQNEAATIAKRLV
-515 NAHLTNSQIVDRL
+515 NDHLTNSQIVDRL

-534 QGLVSG
+534 HGLVSS
-540 DDILNNILDKT
+540 DDILNDILDKT
-551 SNRKKAI
+551 SNRKQAI

-607 NNLGQAKNR
+607 NSLGQAKNR
-616 LNYILDPILNR
+616 LNYILDPIVNR

-635 GNTSGSNLGSSLLG
+635 GNTSGSNLGSNLLG

-659 GNNLLGNLPSGS
+659 GSHLLGNLPSGS

-696 LSLGNLGDDGL
+696 LSLGHLGDDGL
-707 LSGLFNDDGNLS
+707 LSGLFNSDGNLS
-719 LPATGEAIKKNWVP
+719 LPATGEAIKKNWIP

>member
-40 DAFAATQDSQ
+40 DAFAATQDAE
-50 TPSSENTKHIQKDLQ
+50 TATSETTTHVQKDLQ
-65 DAINKAKKDINQLKS
+65 DAMNKAKKDIKQLKH

-91 DIESAKDRTEIKDII
+91 DIESAKNQNEIKNII
-106 KEAKKENT
+106 KEAKKENKV
-114 ATAQENATDVSNKDN
+114 TAQENTTDVSNKDN
-129 NIETDSTESPSTQD
+129 STESSSTQD
-143 VSTEEKATTTN
+143 ASTEEEEKATTSN
-154 DDDTSADNTSNT
+154 DTSADNTSNI
-166 SSELDKIVSDL
+166 SNELDNIVSDL
-177 DDLSNKVD
+177 DTLSNKVD
-185 TSQQNDATT
+185 SGQQKDATT
-194 NESSTSESNT
+194 SNESSSSESNT
-204 FENTTDEVTK
+204 SENTTDEVTK
-214 EEPTTEESTKE
+214 EEPTTEESPKE
-225 EPTTES
+225 VPTTEKP
-231 NSNQT
+231 SNQT
-236 TSSKSH
+236 TSSKSET
-242 SSVVDK
+242 SIVDK

-265 SKDNTSNQLSSN
+265 SKENDSNQLPSD
-277 ENSTEEATTESI
+277 ENSTEEETTESSSI
-289 EKDDSTK
+289 QDAPT
-296 ETPST
+296 T
-301 ENTTRS
+301 ENTTHS
-307 SSNHHLL
+307 NSNHHVL
-314 DGLAELNNINKDQNL
+314 DGLAKLNDTHKDQDL
-329 DNDALHHQFDK
+329 DTDARHHQFDK
-340 INNQLSEAEK
+340 VNHQLSETEK
-350 INQDISKIEKDQADS
+350 INQAIAKIENSKDDA

-374 DQLSDLRNK
+374 DQLSDLRDNI
-383 VQNQAD
+383 QHQAD

-398 DNDIETVRKNV
+398 DNDIETVRKNI

-415 ILNRLQQA
+415 ILNRLQQV

-430 EDVLNSVLS
+430 EDILNSVFS

-444 DILKNIKTKGQSD
+444 HILKNIKTKGQSD

-462 QIMEQIDGLT
+462 QIMKQIDGLT

-515 NAHLTNSQIVDRL
+515 NDHLTNSQIVDRL

-534 QGLVSG
+534 HGLVSS
-540 DDILNNILDKT
+540 DDILNDILDKT
-551 SNRKKAI
+551 SNRKQAI

-607 NNLGQAKNR
+607 NSLGQAKNR
-616 LNYILDPILNR
+616 LNYILDPIVNR

-635 GNTSGSNLGSSLLG
+635 GNTSGSNLGSNLLG
-649 NGLDLLGGLT
+649 NGLYLLGGLT
-659 GNNLLGNLPSGS
+659 GSHLLGNLPSGS

-696 LSLGNLGDDGL
+696 LSLGHLGDDGL
-707 LSGLFNDDGNLS
+707 LSGLFNSDGNLS
-719 LPATGEAIKKNWVP
+719 LPATGEAIKKNWIP

>member
-40 DAFAATQDSQ
+40 DAFAATQDAE
-50 TPSSENTKHIQKDLQ
+50 TATSETTTHVQKDLQ
-65 DAINKAKKDINQLKS
+65 DAMNKAKKDIKQLKH

-91 DIESAKDRTEIKDII
+91 DIESAKNQNEIKNII
-106 KEAKKENT
+106 KEAKKENKV
-114 ATAQENATDVSNKDN
+114 TAQENTTDVSNKDN
-129 NIETDSTESPSTQD
+129 STESSSTQD
-143 VSTEEKATTTN
+143 ASTEEEEKATTSN
-154 DDDTSADNTSNT
+154 DTSADNTSNI
-166 SSELDKIVSDL
+166 SNELDNIVSDL
-177 DDLSNKVD
+177 DTLSNKVD
-185 TSQQNDATT
+185 SGQQKDATT
-194 NESSTSESNT
+194 SNESSSSESNT
-204 FENTTDEVTK
+204 SENTTDEVTK
-214 EEPTTEESTKE
+214 EEPTTEESPKE
-225 EPTTES
+225 VPTTEKP
-231 NSNQT
+231 SNQT
-236 TSSKSH
+236 TSSKSET
-242 SSVVDK
+242 SIVDK

-265 SKDNTSNQLSSN
+265 SKENDSNQLPSD
-277 ENSTEEATTESI
+277 ENSTEEETTEPSSI
-289 EKDDSTK
+289 QDAPT
-296 ETPST
+296 T
-301 ENTTRS
+301 ENTTHS
-307 SSNHHLL
+307 NSNHHILE
-314 DGLAELNNINKDQNL
+314 GLAKLNDTHKDQDL
-329 DNDALHHQFDK
+329 DTDARHHQFDK
-340 INNQLSEAEK
+340 VNHQLSETEK
-350 INQDISKIEKDQADS
+350 INQAIAKIENSQDDA

-374 DQLSDLRNK
+374 DQLSDLRDK
-383 VQNQAD
+383 IQSQAD

-398 DNDIETVRKNV
+398 DNDIETVRKNI

-415 ILNRLQQA
+415 ILNRLQQV

-430 EDVLNSVLS
+430 EDVLNSVFS

-444 DILKNIKTKGQSD
+444 HILKNIKTKGQSD

-462 QIMEQIDGLT
+462 QIMKQIDGLT

-478 ILKSMLEQATN
+478 ILKSMLEQAPN

-501 LGQNEAATIAKRLA
+501 LGQNEAATIAKRLV
-515 NAHLTNSQIVDRL
+515 NDHLTNSQIVDRL

-534 QGLVSG
+534 HGLVSS
-540 DDILNNILDKT
+540 DDILNDILDKT
-551 SNRKKAI
+551 SNRKQAI

-607 NNLGQAKNR
+607 NSLGQAKNR
-616 LNYILDPILNR
+616 LNYILDPIVNR

-635 GNTSGSNLGSSLLG
+635 GNTSGSNLGSNLLG

-659 GNNLLGNLPSGS
+659 GSHLLGNLPSGS

-696 LSLGNLGDDGL
+696 LSLGHLGDDGL
-707 LSGLFNDDGNLS
+707 LSGLFNSDGNLS
-719 LPATGEAIKKNWVP
+719 LPATGEAIKKNWIP

>member
-40 DAFAATQDSQ
+40 DAFAATQDAE
-50 TPSSENTKHIQKDLQ
+50 TATSETTTHVQKDLQ
-65 DAINKAKKDINQLKS
+65 DAMNKAKKDIKQLKH

-91 DIESAKDRTEIKDII
+91 DIESAKNQNEIKNII
-106 KEAKKENT
+106 KEAKKENKV
-114 ATAQENATDVSNKDN
+114 TAQENTTDVSNKDN
-129 NIETDSTESPSTQD
+129 STESSSTQD
-143 VSTEEKATTTN
+143 ASTEEEKATTSN
-154 DDDTSADNTSNT
+154 DTSADNTSNI
-166 SSELDKIVSDL
+166 SNELDNIVSDL
-177 DDLSNKVD
+177 DTLSNKVD
-185 TSQQNDATT
+185 SGQQKDATT
-194 NESSTSESNT
+194 SNESSSSESNT
-204 FENTTDEVTK
+204 SENTTDEVTK
-214 EEPTTEESTKE
+214 EEPTTEESPKE
-225 EPTTES
+225 VPTTEKP
-231 NSNQT
+231 SNQT
-236 TSSKSH
+236 TSSKSET
-242 SSVVDK
+242 SIVDK

-265 SKDNTSNQLSSN
+265 SKENDSNQLPSD
-277 ENSTEEATTESI
+277 ENSTEEETTESSSI
-289 EKDDSTK
+289 QDAPT
-296 ETPST
+296 T
-301 ENTTRS
+301 ENTTHS
-307 SSNHHLL
+307 NSNHHILE
-314 DGLAELNNINKDQNL
+314 GLAKLNDTHKDQDL
-329 DNDALHHQFDK
+329 DTDARHHQFDK
-340 INNQLSEAEK
+340 VNHQLSETEK
-350 INQDISKIEKDQADS
+350 INQAIAKIENSQDDA

-374 DQLSDLRNK
+374 DQLSDLRDK
-383 VQNQAD
+383 IQNQAD

-398 DNDIETVRKNV
+398 DNDIETVRKNI

-415 ILNRLQQA
+415 ILNRLQQV

-430 EDVLNSVLS
+430 EDILNSVFS

-444 DILKNIKTKGQSD
+444 HILKNIKTKGQSD

-462 QIMEQIDGLT
+462 QIMKQIDGLT

-515 NAHLTNSQIVDRL
+515 NDHLTNSQIVDRL

-534 QGLVSG
+534 HGLVSS
-540 DDILNNILDKT
+540 DDILNDILDKT
-551 SNRKKAI
+551 SNRKQAI

-607 NNLGQAKNR
+607 NSLGQAKNR
-616 LNYILDPILNR
+616 LNYILDPIVNR

-635 GNTSGSNLGSSLLG
+635 GNTSGSNLGSNLLG

-659 GNNLLGNLPSGS
+659 GSHLLGNLPSGS

-696 LSLGNLGDDGL
+696 LSLGHLGDDGL
-707 LSGLFNDDGNLS
+707 LSGLFNSDGNLS
-719 LPATGEAIKKNWVP
+719 LPATGEAIKKNWIP

>member
-40 DAFAATQDSQ
+40 DAFAATQDAE
-50 TPSSENTKHIQKDLQ
+50 TATSETTTHVQKDLQ
-65 DAINKAKKDINQLKS
+65 DAMNKAKKDIKQLKH
-80 LSAVELKSYKE
+80 LSAVELKSYKK
-91 DIESAKDRTEIKDII
+91 DIESAKNQNEIKNII
-106 KEAKKENT
+106 KEAKKENKV
-114 ATAQENATDVSNKDN
+114 TAQENTTDVSNKDN
-129 NIETDSTESPSTQD
+129 STESSSTQD
-143 VSTEEKATTTN
+143 ASTEEEEKATTSN
-154 DDDTSADNTSNT
+154 DTSADNTSNI
-166 SSELDKIVSDL
+166 SNELDNIVSDL
-177 DDLSNKVD
+177 DTLSNKVD
-185 TSQQNDATT
+185 SGQQKDATT
-194 NESSTSESNT
+194 SNESSSSESNT
-204 FENTTDEVTK
+204 SENTTDEVTK
-214 EEPTTEESTKE
+214 EEPTTEESPKE
-225 EPTTES
+225 VPTTEKP
-231 NSNQT
+231 SNQT
-236 TSSKSH
+236 TSSKSET
-242 SSVVDK
+242 SIVDK

-265 SKDNTSNQLSSN
+265 SKENDSNQLPSD
-277 ENSTEEATTESI
+277 ENSTEEETTEPSSI
-289 EKDDSTK
+289 QDAPT
-296 ETPST
+296 T
-301 ENTTRS
+301 ENTTNS
-307 SSNHHLL
+307 NSNHHVL
-314 DGLAELNNINKDQNL
+314 DGLAKLNDTHKDQDL
-329 DNDALHHQFDK
+329 DTDARHHQFDK
-340 INNQLSEAEK
+340 VNHQLSETEK
-350 INQDISKIEKDQADS
+350 INQAIAKIENSKDDA

-374 DQLSDLRNK
+374 DQLSDLRDNI
-383 VQNQAD
+383 QHQAD

-398 DNDIETVRKNV
+398 DNDIETVRKNI

-415 ILNRLQQA
+415 ILNRLQQV

-430 EDVLNSVLS
+430 EDVLNSVFS

-444 DILKNIKTKGQSD
+444 HILKNIKTKGQSD

-462 QIMEQIDGLT
+462 QIMKQIDGLT

-515 NAHLTNSQIVDRL
+515 NDHLTNSQIVDRL

-534 QGLVSG
+534 HGLVSS
-540 DDILNNILDKT
+540 DDILNDILDKT
-551 SNRKKAI
+551 SNRKQAI

-607 NNLGQAKNR
+607 NSLGQAKNR
-616 LNYILDPILNR
+616 LNYILDPIVNR

-635 GNTSGSNLGSSLLG
+635 GNTSGSNLGSNLLG

-659 GNNLLGNLPSGS
+659 GSHLLGNLPSGS

-696 LSLGNLGDDGL
+696 LSLGHLGDDGL
-707 LSGLFNDDGNLS
+707 LSGLFNSDGNLS
-719 LPATGEAIKKNWVP
+719 LPATGEAIKKNWIP

>member
-1 MNKNTQNKNR
+1 
-11 KMSKLSSYLKV
+11 MSKLSSYLKV

-40 DAFAATQDSQ
+40 DAFAATQDAE
-50 TPSSENTKHIQKDLQ
+50 TATSETTTHVQKDLQ
-65 DAINKAKKDINQLKS
+65 DAMNKAKKDIKQLKH

-91 DIESAKDRTEIKDII
+91 DIESAKNQNEIKDII
-106 KEAKKENT
+106 KEAKKENKV
-114 ATAQENATDVSNKDN
+114 TAQENTTDVSNKDN
-129 NIETDSTESPSTQD
+129 STESSSTQD
-143 VSTEEKATTTN
+143 ASTEEEEKATTSN
-154 DDDTSADNTSNT
+154 DTSADNTSNI
-166 SSELDKIVSDL
+166 SNELDNIVSDL
-177 DDLSNKVD
+177 DTLSNKVD
-185 TSQQNDATT
+185 SGQQKDATT
-194 NESSTSESNT
+194 SNESSSSESNT
-204 FENTTDEVTK
+204 SENTTDEVTK
-214 EEPTTEESTKE
+214 EEPTTEESPKE
-225 EPTTES
+225 VPTTEKP
-231 NSNQT
+231 SNQT
-236 TSSKSH
+236 TSSKSET
-242 SSVVDK
+242 SIVDK

-265 SKDNTSNQLSSN
+265 SKENDSNQLPSD
-277 ENSTEEATTESI
+277 ENSTEEETTESSSI
-289 EKDDSTK
+289 QDAPT
-296 ETPST
+296 T
-301 ENTTRS
+301 ENTTHS
-307 SSNHHLL
+307 NSNHHIL
-314 DGLAELNNINKDQNL
+314 DGLAKLNDTHKDQDL
-329 DNDALHHQFDK
+329 DTDARHHQFDK
-340 INNQLSEAEK
+340 VNHQLSETEK
-350 INQDISKIEKDQADS
+350 INQAIAKIENSKDDA

-374 DQLSDLRNK
+374 DQLSDLRDNI
-383 VQNQAD
+383 QHQAD

-398 DNDIETVRKNV
+398 DNDIETVRKNI

-415 ILNRLQQA
+415 ILNRLQQV

-430 EDVLNSVLS
+430 EDVLNSVFS

-444 DILKNIKTKGQSD
+444 HILKNIKTKGQSD

-462 QIMEQIDGLT
+462 QIMKQIDGLT

-515 NAHLTNSQIVDRL
+515 NDHLTNSQIVDRL

-534 QGLVSG
+534 HGLVSS
-540 DDILNNILDKT
+540 DDILNDILDKT
-551 SNRKKAI
+551 SNRKQAI

-607 NNLGQAKNR
+607 NSLGQAKNR
-616 LNYILDPILNR
+616 LNYILDPIVNR

-635 GNTSGSNLGSSLLG
+635 GNTSGSNLGSNLLG

-659 GNNLLGNLPSGS
+659 GSHLLGNLPSGS

-696 LSLGNLGDDGL
+696 LSLGHLGDDGL
-707 LSGLFNDDGNLS
+707 LSGLFNSDGNLS
-719 LPATGEAIKKNWVP
+719 LPATGEAIKKNWIP
-733 IAAVIAIAG
+733 IAAVIAITG

>member
-40 DAFAATQDSQ
+40 DAFAATQDAE
-50 TPSSENTKHIQKDLQ
+50 TATSETTTHVQKDLQ
-65 DAINKAKKDINQLKS
+65 DAMNKAKKDIKQLKH
-80 LSAVELKSYKE
+80 LSAVELKSYKK
-91 DIESAKDRTEIKDII
+91 DIESAKNQNEIKNII
-106 KEAKKENT
+106 KEAKKENKV
-114 ATAQENATDVSNKDN
+114 TAQENTTDVSNKDN
-129 NIETDSTESPSTQD
+129 STESSSTQD
-143 VSTEEKATTTN
+143 ASTEEEEKATTSN
-154 DDDTSADNTSNT
+154 DTSADNTSNI
-166 SSELDKIVSDL
+166 SNELDNIVSDL
-177 DDLSNKVD
+177 DTLSNKVD
-185 TSQQNDATT
+185 SGQQKDATT
-194 NESSTSESNT
+194 SNESSSSESNT
-204 FENTTDEVTK
+204 SENTTDEVTK
-214 EEPTTEESTKE
+214 EEPTTEESPKE
-225 EPTTES
+225 MPTTEKP
-231 NSNQT
+231 SNQT
-236 TSSKSH
+236 TSSKSET
-242 SSVVDK
+242 SIVDK

-265 SKDNTSNQLSSN
+265 SKENDSNQLPSD
-277 ENSTEEATTESI
+277 ENSTEEETTESSSI
-289 EKDDSTK
+289 QDAPT
-296 ETPST
+296 T
-301 ENTTRS
+301 ENTTHS
-307 SSNHHLL
+307 NSNHHILE
-314 DGLAELNNINKDQNL
+314 GLAKLNDTHKDQDL
-329 DNDALHHQFDK
+329 DTDARHHQFDK
-340 INNQLSEAEK
+340 VNHQLSETEK
-350 INQDISKIEKDQADS
+350 INQAIAKIENSQDDA

-374 DQLSDLRNK
+374 DQLSDLRDNI
-383 VQNQAD
+383 QHQAD

-398 DNDIETVRKNV
+398 DNDIETVRKNI

-415 ILNRLQQA
+415 ILNRLQQV

-430 EDVLNSVLS
+430 EDVLNSVFS

-444 DILKNIKTKGQSD
+444 HILKNIKTKGQSD

-462 QIMEQIDGLT
+462 QIMKQIDGLT

-515 NAHLTNSQIVDRL
+515 NDHLTNSQIVDRL

-534 QGLVSG
+534 HGLVSS
-540 DDILNNILDKT
+540 DDILNDILDKT
-551 SNRKKAI
+551 SNRKQAI

-607 NNLGQAKNR
+607 NSLGQAKNR
-616 LNYILDPILNR
+616 LNYILDPIVNR

-635 GNTSGSNLGSSLLG
+635 GNTSGSNLGSNLLG

-659 GNNLLGNLPSGS
+659 GSHLLGNLPSGS

-696 LSLGNLGDDGL
+696 LSLGHLGDDGL
-707 LSGLFNDDGNLS
+707 LSGLFNSDGNLS
-719 LPATGEAIKKNWVP
+719 LPATGEAIKKNWIP

>member
-1 MNKNTQNKNR
+1 MNKNMQNKNR

-40 DAFAATQDSQ
+40 DAFAATQDAE
-50 TPSSENTKHIQKDLQ
+50 TATSETTTHVQKDLQ
-65 DAINKAKKDINQLKS
+65 DAMNKAKKDIKQLKH

-91 DIESAKDRTEIKDII
+91 DIESAKNQNEIKNII
-106 KEAKKENT
+106 KEAKKENKV
-114 ATAQENATDVSNKDN
+114 TAQENTTDVSNKDN
-129 NIETDSTESPSTQD
+129 STESSSTQD
-143 VSTEEKATTTN
+143 ASTEEEKVTTSN
-154 DDDTSADNTSNT
+154 DTSADNTSNI
-166 SSELDKIVSDL
+166 SNELDNIVSDL
-177 DDLSNKVD
+177 DTLSNKVD
-185 TSQQNDATT
+185 SGQQKDATT
-194 NESSTSESNT
+194 SNESSSSESNT
-204 FENTTDEVTK
+204 SENTTDEVTK
-214 EEPTTEESTKE
+214 EEPTTEESPKE
-225 EPTTES
+225 VPTTEKP
-231 NSNQT
+231 SNQT
-236 TSSKSH
+236 TSSKSET
-242 SSVVDK
+242 SIVDK

-265 SKDNTSNQLSSN
+265 SKENDSNQLSSD
-277 ENSTEEATTESI
+277 ENSTEEETTESSSTQ
-289 EKDDSTK
+289 DSPT
-296 ETPST
+296 T
-301 ENTTRS
+301 EDTTNS
-307 SSNHHLL
+307 NSNHHVL
-314 DGLAELNNINKDQNL
+314 DGLAKLNDTHKDQDL
-329 DNDALHHQFDK
+329 DTDARYHQFDK
-340 INNQLSEAEK
+340 VNRQLSEAEK
-350 INQDISKIEKDQADS
+350 INQAIAKIENSKDDA

-374 DQLSDLRNK
+374 DQLSDLRDNI
-383 VQNQAD
+383 QHQAD

-398 DNDIETVRKNV
+398 DNDIETVRKNI

-415 ILNRLQQA
+415 ILNRLQQV

-430 EDVLNSVLS
+430 EDILNSVFS

-444 DILKNIKTKGQSD
+444 HILKNIKTKGQSD

-462 QIMEQIDGLT
+462 QIMKQIDGLT

-478 ILKSMLEQATN
+478 ILKSMLEQASN

-515 NAHLTNSQIVDRL
+515 NDHLTNSQIVDRL

-534 QGLVSG
+534 HGLVSS
-540 DDILNNILDKT
+540 DDILNDILDKT
-551 SNRKKAI
+551 SNRKQAI

-607 NNLGQAKNR
+607 NSLGQAKNR
-616 LNYILDPILNR
+616 LNYILDPIVNR

-635 GNTSGSNLGSSLLG
+635 GNTSGSNLGSNLLG

-659 GNNLLGNLPSGS
+659 GSHLLGNLPSGS

-696 LSLGNLGDDGL
+696 LSLGHLGDDGL
-707 LSGLFNDDGNLS
+707 LSGLFNSDGNLS
-719 LPATGEAIKKNWVP
+719 LPATGEAIKKNWIP

>member
-40 DAFAATQDSQ
+40 DAFAATQDAE
-50 TPSSENTKHIQKDLQ
+50 TATSETTTHVQKDLQ
-65 DAINKAKKDINQLKS
+65 DAMNKAKKDIKQLKH

-91 DIESAKDRTEIKDII
+91 DIESAKNQNEIKNII
-106 KEAKKENT
+106 KEAKKENKV
-114 ATAQENATDVSNKDN
+114 TAQENTTDVSNKDN
-129 NIETDSTESPSTQD
+129 STEASSTQD
-143 VSTEEKATTTN
+143 ASTEEEEKATTSN
-154 DDDTSADNTSNT
+154 DTSADNTSNILN
-166 SSELDKIVSDL
+166 ELDNIVSDL
-177 DDLSNKVD
+177 DTLSNKVD
-185 TSQQNDATT
+185 SGQQKDATT
-194 NESSTSESNT
+194 SNESSSSESNT
-204 FENTTDEVTK
+204 SENTTDEVTK
-214 EEPTTEESTKE
+214 EEPTTEESPKE
-225 EPTTES
+225 MPTTEKP
-231 NSNQT
+231 SNQT
-236 TSSKSH
+236 TSSKSET
-242 SSVVDK
+242 SIVDK

-265 SKDNTSNQLSSN
+265 SKENDSNQLPSD
-277 ENSTEEATTESI
+277 ENSTEEETTESSSI
-289 EKDDSTK
+289 QDAPT
-296 ETPST
+296 T
-301 ENTTRS
+301 ENTTHS
-307 SSNHHLL
+307 NSNHHILE
-314 DGLAELNNINKDQNL
+314 GLAKLNDTHKDQDL
-329 DNDALHHQFDK
+329 DTDARHHQFDK
-340 INNQLSEAEK
+340 VNHQLSETEK
-350 INQDISKIEKDQADS
+350 INQAIAKIENSQDDA

-374 DQLSDLRNK
+374 DQLSDLRDK
-383 VQNQAD
+383 IQNQAD

-398 DNDIETVRKNV
+398 DNDIETVRKNI

-415 ILNRLQQA
+415 ILNRLQQV

-430 EDVLNSVLS
+430 EDILNSVFS

-444 DILKNIKTKGQSD
+444 HILKNIKTKGQSD

-462 QIMEQIDGLT
+462 QIMKQIDGLT

-489 KEDLLKTILSTR
+489 KKDLLKTILSTR

-515 NAHLTNSQIVDRL
+515 NDHLTNSQIVDRL

-534 QGLVSG
+534 HGLVSS
-540 DDILNNILDKT
+540 DDILNDILDKT
-551 SNRKKAI
+551 SNRKQAI

-607 NNLGQAKNR
+607 NSLGQAKNR
-616 LNYILDPILNR
+616 LNYILDPIVNR

-635 GNTSGSNLGSSLLG
+635 GNTSGSNLGSNLLG

-659 GNNLLGNLPSGS
+659 GSHLLGNLPSGS

-696 LSLGNLGDDGL
+696 LSLGHLGDDGL
-707 LSGLFNDDGNLS
+707 LSGLFNSDGNLS
-719 LPATGEAIKKNWVP
+719 LPATGEAIKKNWIP